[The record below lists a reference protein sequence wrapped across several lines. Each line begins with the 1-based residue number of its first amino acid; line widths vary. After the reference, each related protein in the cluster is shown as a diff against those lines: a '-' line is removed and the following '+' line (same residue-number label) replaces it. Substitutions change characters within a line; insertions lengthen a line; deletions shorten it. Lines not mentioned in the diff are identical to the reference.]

1 MYKEEKRQ
9 YVSKNLLKSIFY
21 LVEVFSDNSAKTLNF
36 CTNTFEILLKKIGE
50 VVQIL
55 KKYLDVFGKICPSF
69 RHNSGFCCF
78 SGFLVTKTGFLIKEK
93 QGTVKKLSLYL
104 CRKLGMKK
112 IMKKR
117 TKGILKIA
125 GISFG
130 SLIVLI
136 LIAIT
141 VAINFVFTPS
151 RLTPVVLKT
160 ANQALNAKLE
170 MKSVELTF
178 FSTFPRFGLKLV
190 DGSLVSKVFSDT
202 AWQKTDSL
210 LSFGKCVVVV
220 NPIDYLINKK
230 ITLNYLGLE
239 DASVYAYKS
248 REGIANWDIVASD
261 TTAVADTAS
270 SGKTDL
276 SGGIDIRRVSLKRA
290 NVIFDDRDTRVYA
303 RLTNAALNLTASLQ
317 KEHSKLAMRFSNDN
331 VLFWQDGQLLVNKVA
346 TDLKTSLDLDR
357 STRTLT
363 LNDANISLNGTTF
376 DVKGTL
382 KRDTVRRALNVD
394 IAYALHAP
402 SLETVFN
409 MIPES
414 VLKRESMEARGS
426 VKMEGDVKGWYGKQ
440 QMPAV
445 TLKVQIDKASAKYD
459 KLPYGID
466 NFTAD
471 FYAFVDLMRKQP
483 SYADLKI
490 FHFQGAHTDIL
501 ADAKIMNLL
510 EDPDI
515 TFNTKSKVDLTA
527 LAQAFPLQEGVTI
540 GGDLE
545 ADLRLKCRLSSIKKQ
560 DLGRIRLGGKLKMT
574 NLQLRDVN
582 KGFEFASD
590 ASLNFIGNDNLAAR
604 AEINKLV
611 LQSKLA
617 NSNVEKLTMS
627 VKSTNPQDTTRI
639 TDVECKFTLNR
650 LKGNMGDSLALFCQ
664 KADAT
669 VRLQPGKKNPSMPQV
684 SLSLSADTMFCRAW
698 KTKMGVDRAGFAV
711 TAEKLHD
718 SLWIPKGII
727 GFRRMRMSTPEFA
740 LPIRMKKTSVTVGN
754 RMITLKNAT
763 CRVGHSDLT
772 ATGAIYDLYG
782 TMKHHRPLRG
792 KLEVSSR
799 NLDCNQL
806 INSLSFPEDT
816 LQAEVD
822 TTASSLELFVIP
834 KSLDFELQTNLKRV
848 KYDKMIFEDVRGAV
862 DIRNQAVHLK
872 GLSMKGMDAQ
882 MNATLVYRAQEKKQ
896 GYAGFDFRLHKINI
910 AKLVEFAPSLDTIVP
925 MLRSFQGVVDFEAAA
940 EAVLD
945 SNLNIKIPS
954 LRSAVH
960 IKGDSLVLMDG
971 ETFAEISKMLMF
983 KNKER
988 NMFDSI
994 SVNMTIKDG
1003 NVTVYPFIVQ
1013 IDRYKAAV
1021 GGTQGLDMNFDYHI
1035 SILKSPLPFKMGV
1048 NITGNLDKMKFKLG
1062 KAKYKDA
1069 VTSVEI
1075 RKVDSTRI
1083 NMGRQIVNDF
1093 RQVMKR
1099 KPE

>member
-1 MYKEEKRQ
+1 
-9 YVSKNLLKSIFY
+9 
-21 LVEVFSDNSAKTLNF
+21 
-36 CTNTFEILLKKIGE
+36 
-50 VVQIL
+50 
-55 KKYLDVFGKICPSF
+55 
-69 RHNSGFCCF
+69 
-78 SGFLVTKTGFLIKEK
+78 
-93 QGTVKKLSLYL
+93 
-104 CRKLGMKK
+104 
-112 IMKKR
+112 MKKR

-136 LIAIT
+136 LVMIT
-141 VAINFVFTPS
+141 IAINFIFTPS
-151 RLTPVVLKT
+151 RLTPVVLKA
-160 ANQALNAKLE
+160 ANQTLNAKLE

-210 LSFGKCVVVV
+210 LAFGKCVVVV
-220 NPIDYLINKK
+220 SPIDYLMDKK

-248 REGIANWDIVASD
+248 KEGIANWDIVTSD
-261 TTAVADTAS
+261 TTVVADTVS

-290 NVIFDDRDTRVYA
+290 NVIFDDRDTRVYT

-331 VLFWQDGQLLVNKVA
+331 VLFWQDGQLLVNKIA
-346 TDLKTSLDLDR
+346 TELKTSLDLDR

-363 LNDANISLNGTTF
+363 LNDANISLNGINF

-382 KRDTVRRALNVD
+382 KRDTVLRALDVD

-414 VLKRESMEARGS
+414 VLKRESMEAKGS
-426 VKMEGDVKGWYGKQ
+426 VKMEGSVKGWYGKQ

-445 TLKVQIDKASAKYD
+445 TLKVQIDNASAKYE

-540 GGDLE
+540 GGNLE
-545 ADLRLKCRLSSIKKQ
+545 ADLRLQCRLSSIKKQ
-560 DLGRIRLGGKLKMT
+560 DLGRIRLGGKLNMM
-574 NLQLRDVN
+574 NLQLRDIN
-582 KGFEFASD
+582 KEFEFTSD
-590 ASLNFIGNDNLAAR
+590 ASLKFIGNDYLAAH

-611 LQSKLA
+611 LRSKLA

-639 TDVECKFTLNR
+639 ADVECEFTLNR

-669 VRLQPGKKNPSMPQV
+669 MRLQPGKNNSSMPQV

-698 KTKMGVDRAGFAV
+698 KTKMGMDRAGFAV
-711 TAEKLHD
+711 TAEKLRD
-718 SLWIPKGII
+718 SLWIPRGII
-727 GFRRMRMSTPEFA
+727 DFNRMSMSTPEFA

-763 CRVGHSDLT
+763 CRIGHSDLT
-772 ATGAIYDLYG
+772 ATGAIYNLYG

-792 KLEVSSR
+792 KLEISSR

-806 INSLSFPEDT
+806 INSLNFPEDT

-822 TTASSLELFVIP
+822 TTSSTLELFVIP
-834 KSLDFELQTNLKRV
+834 KNLDFELQTNLKRV
-848 KYDKMIFEDVRGAV
+848 KYDKMVFEDVRGAV

-910 AKLVEFAPSLDTIVP
+910 AKLVEFVPSLDTVVP

-1069 VTSVEI
+1069 VTPVEI

>member
-1 MYKEEKRQ
+1 M
-9 YVSKNLLKSIFY
+9 
-21 LVEVFSDNSAKTLNF
+21 
-36 CTNTFEILLKKIGE
+36 
-50 VVQIL
+50 
-55 KKYLDVFGKICPSF
+55 GKICPSF
-69 RHNSGFCCF
+69 RHYSGFCCF
-78 SGFLVTKTGFLIKEK
+78 RGFLVTKTGFLIKEK

-104 CRKLGMKK
+104 CRELGMKK

-239 DASVYAYKS
+239 DASVYAYKN

-363 LNDANISLNGTTF
+363 LNDANISLNGITF

-382 KRDTVRRALNVD
+382 NRDTVRRALNVD

-414 VLKRESMEARGS
+414 VLKRESMEAKGS

-445 TLKVQIDKASAKYD
+445 TLKVQIDKASAKYE

-540 GGDLE
+540 GGNLE

-582 KGFEFASD
+582 KGFEFTSD

-650 LKGNMGDSLALFCQ
+650 LKGNVGDSLALFCQ

-669 VRLQPGKKNPSMPQV
+669 VRLQPGKKNSSMPQV

-698 KTKMGVDRAGFAV
+698 KTKMGMDRAGFAV

-792 KLEVSSR
+792 KLEISSR

-806 INSLSFPEDT
+806 INSLNFPEDT

-834 KSLDFELQTNLKRV
+834 KNLDFELQTNLKRV

-1069 VTSVEI
+1069 VTPVEI

>member
-1 MYKEEKRQ
+1 
-9 YVSKNLLKSIFY
+9 
-21 LVEVFSDNSAKTLNF
+21 
-36 CTNTFEILLKKIGE
+36 
-50 VVQIL
+50 
-55 KKYLDVFGKICPSF
+55 
-69 RHNSGFCCF
+69 
-78 SGFLVTKTGFLIKEK
+78 
-93 QGTVKKLSLYL
+93 
-104 CRKLGMKK
+104 
-112 IMKKR
+112 MKKR

-136 LIAIT
+136 LVMIT
-141 VAINFVFTPS
+141 IAINFIFTPS
-151 RLTPVVLKT
+151 RLTPVVLKA
-160 ANQALNAKLE
+160 ANQTLNAKLE

-210 LSFGKCVVVV
+210 LAFGKCVVVV
-220 NPIDYLINKK
+220 SPIDYLMDKK

-248 REGIANWDIVASD
+248 KEGIANWDIVTSD
-261 TTAVADTAS
+261 TTVVADTVS

-331 VLFWQDGQLLVNKVA
+331 VLFWQDGQLLVNKIA
-346 TDLKTSLDLDR
+346 TELKTSLDLDR

-363 LNDANISLNGTTF
+363 LNDANISLNGINF

-382 KRDTVRRALNVD
+382 KRDTVLRALDVD

-414 VLKRESMEARGS
+414 VLKRESMEAKGS
-426 VKMEGDVKGWYGKQ
+426 VKMEGSVKGWYGKQ

-445 TLKVQIDKASAKYD
+445 TLKVQIDNASAKYE

-540 GGDLE
+540 GGNLE
-545 ADLRLKCRLSSIKKQ
+545 ADLRLQCRLSSIKKQ
-560 DLGRIRLGGKLKMT
+560 DLGRIRLGGKLNMM
-574 NLQLRDVN
+574 NLQLRDIN
-582 KGFEFASD
+582 KEFEFTSD
-590 ASLNFIGNDNLAAR
+590 ASLKFIGNDYLAAH

-611 LQSKLA
+611 LRSKLA

-639 TDVECKFTLNR
+639 ADVECEFTLNR

-669 VRLQPGKKNPSMPQV
+669 MRLQPGKNNPSMPQV
-684 SLSLSADTMFCRAW
+684 SFSLSADTMFCRAW
-698 KTKMGVDRAGFAV
+698 KTKMGMDRAGFAV
-711 TAEKLHD
+711 TAEKLRD
-718 SLWIPKGII
+718 SLWIPRGII
-727 GFRRMRMSTPEFA
+727 GFNRMSMSTPEFA

-763 CRVGHSDLT
+763 CRIGHSDLT
-772 ATGAIYDLYG
+772 ATGAIYNLYG

-792 KLEVSSR
+792 KLEISSR

-806 INSLSFPEDT
+806 INSLNFPEDT

-822 TTASSLELFVIP
+822 TTSSTLELFVIP
-834 KSLDFELQTNLKRV
+834 KNLDFELQTNLKRV
-848 KYDKMIFEDVRGAV
+848 KYDKMVFEDVRGAV

-910 AKLVEFAPSLDTIVP
+910 AKLVEFVPSLDTVVP

-1069 VTSVEI
+1069 VTPVEI

>member
-1 MYKEEKRQ
+1 
-9 YVSKNLLKSIFY
+9 
-21 LVEVFSDNSAKTLNF
+21 
-36 CTNTFEILLKKIGE
+36 
-50 VVQIL
+50 
-55 KKYLDVFGKICPSF
+55 
-69 RHNSGFCCF
+69 
-78 SGFLVTKTGFLIKEK
+78 
-93 QGTVKKLSLYL
+93 
-104 CRKLGMKK
+104 
-112 IMKKR
+112 MKKR

-130 SLIVLI
+130 SLIAVVLI
-136 LIAIT
+136 VIVIVT
-141 VAINFVFTPS
+141 NFVFTPA

-160 ANQALNAKLE
+160 ANQALNAKLD

-190 DGSLVSKVFSDT
+190 DGHLVSKVLNDT

-210 LSFGKCVVVV
+210 LSFGKCVVVI
-220 NPIDYLINKK
+220 NPLDYLMERKV
-230 ITLNYLGLE
+230 TLNYLGLE
-239 DASVYAYKS
+239 DASVYAFKNKD
-248 REGIANWDIVASD
+248 GIANWDIVASD

-276 SGGIDIRRVSLKRA
+276 SGGIDIRRVALKRA

-303 RLTNAALNLTASLQ
+303 RLTNASLNLTASLH
-317 KEHSKLAMRFSNDN
+317 KEHSTLGLRFANDN

-346 TDLKTSLDLDR
+346 TELKTSLDLDR
-357 STRTLT
+357 RTRTLT
-363 LNDANISLNGTTF
+363 LKDANISINGITF

-382 KRDTVRRALNVD
+382 KRDTVQRALCID
-394 IAYALHAP
+394 MAYGLHAP
-402 SLETVFN
+402 SLETVLN

-414 VLKRESMEARGS
+414 VLKREEMTAKGS
-426 VKMEGDVKGWYGKQ
+426 VKMEGDVKGWYGKE

-445 TLKVQIDKASAKYD
+445 TLKVKIDKASAKYD

-466 NFTAD
+466 DFTAD
-471 FYAFVDLMRKQP
+471 FHAFVDLMRQQP

-501 ADAKIMNLL
+501 ADAKVTDLL
-510 EDPDI
+510 GDPDI
-515 TFNTKSKVDLTA
+515 TFNTKSKADLTA
-527 LAQAFPLQEGVTI
+527 LAKTFPLQDGVTI
-540 GGDLE
+540 GGNLD
-545 ADLRLKCRLSSIKKQ
+545 ADLHLKCRLSSIKKQ
-560 DLGRIRLGGKLKMT
+560 DLGRIRMAGKLELK
-574 NLQLRDVN
+574 NLSLRDTN
-582 KGFEFASD
+582 RDFEFTSD
-590 ASLNFIGNDNLAAR
+590 ASLKFMGNDNLAAQ

-611 LQSKLA
+611 LRSKLG
-617 NSNVEKLTMS
+617 NSNVEKLTMT

-639 TDVECKFTLNR
+639 ADMECKFLLNR

-684 SLSLSADTMFCRAW
+684 ALSLKADTMFCRAGQ
-698 KTKMGVDRAGFAV
+698 TKMGMDKAGFAV
-711 TAEKLHD
+711 TAEKLRD

-727 GFRRMRMSTPEFA
+727 GFNRMKMSTPEFA

-772 ATGAIYDLYG
+772 ATGVVYDLYG
-782 TMKHHRPLRG
+782 TMKRHRPLRA
-792 KLEVSSR
+792 KLEISSR
-799 NLDCNQL
+799 NLDCNQI
-806 INSLSFPEDT
+806 INSLNFPEDT
-816 LQAEVD
+816 LQAEAD
-822 TTASSLELFVIP
+822 TTSASLELFVIP
-834 KSLDFELQTNLKRV
+834 KNLDFELQTNLKRV
-848 KYDKMIFEDVRGAV
+848 KYDNMVFEDVHGAV

-872 GLSMKGMDAQ
+872 DLSMRGMDAQ
-882 MNATLVYRAQEKKQ
+882 MNATLVYRAREKKS
-896 GYAGFDFRLHKINI
+896 GYAGFDFKLHKINI
-910 AKLVEFAPSLDTIVP
+910 AKLVEFVPSLDTIVP
-925 MLRSFQGVVDFEAAA
+925 MLRSFQGVVDFDAAA

-983 KNKER
+983 KNKKR

-994 SVNMTIKDG
+994 SVNMTVKDG

-1021 GGTQGLDMNFDYHI
+1021 GGTQGLDMNFSYHI

-1069 VTSVEI
+1069 VTPVEI

-1083 NMGRQIVNDF
+1083 NMGQQIVNDF
-1093 RQVMKR
+1093 HRVMSR
-1099 KPE
+1099 KPESE

>member
-1 MYKEEKRQ
+1 MYEEEKRQ
-9 YVSKNLLKSIFY
+9 SVSQNLLKSIFY

-55 KKYLDVFGKICPSF
+55 KKYLDVFGKISPSF
-69 RHNSGFCCF
+69 RHNSSFCCF
-78 SGFLVTKTGFLIKEK
+78 RGFLVTKTGFLIKEK

-363 LNDANISLNGTTF
+363 LNDANISLNGITF

-382 KRDTVRRALNVD
+382 KRDTVRRTLNVD

-582 KGFEFASD
+582 KGFEFTSD

-698 KTKMGVDRAGFAV
+698 KTKMGMDRAGFAV

-792 KLEVSSR
+792 KLEISSR

-806 INSLSFPEDT
+806 INSLNFPEDT

-834 KSLDFELQTNLKRV
+834 KNLDFELQTNLKRV

-1069 VTSVEI
+1069 VTPVEI

>member
-1 MYKEEKRQ
+1 M
-9 YVSKNLLKSIFY
+9 
-21 LVEVFSDNSAKTLNF
+21 
-36 CTNTFEILLKKIGE
+36 
-50 VVQIL
+50 
-55 KKYLDVFGKICPSF
+55 GKICPSF
-69 RHNSGFCCF
+69 RHYSGFCCF
-78 SGFLVTKTGFLIKEK
+78 RGFLVTKTGFLIKEK

-104 CRKLGMKK
+104 CRELGMKK

-239 DASVYAYKS
+239 DASVYAYKN

-363 LNDANISLNGTTF
+363 LNDANISLNGITF

-382 KRDTVRRALNVD
+382 KRDTVRRTLNVD

-582 KGFEFASD
+582 KGFEFTSD

-698 KTKMGVDRAGFAV
+698 KTKMGMDRAGFAV

-792 KLEVSSR
+792 KLEISSR

-806 INSLSFPEDT
+806 INSLNFPEET

-834 KSLDFELQTNLKRV
+834 KNLDFELQTNLKRV

-1069 VTSVEI
+1069 VTPVEI

>member
-1 MYKEEKRQ
+1 
-9 YVSKNLLKSIFY
+9 
-21 LVEVFSDNSAKTLNF
+21 
-36 CTNTFEILLKKIGE
+36 
-50 VVQIL
+50 
-55 KKYLDVFGKICPSF
+55 
-69 RHNSGFCCF
+69 
-78 SGFLVTKTGFLIKEK
+78 
-93 QGTVKKLSLYL
+93 
-104 CRKLGMKK
+104 
-112 IMKKR
+112 MKKR

-130 SLIVLI
+130 SLIAVVLI
-136 LIAIT
+136 VIVIVT
-141 VAINFVFTPS
+141 NFVFTPA

-160 ANQALNAKLE
+160 ANQALNAKLD

-190 DGSLVSKVFSDT
+190 DGHLVSKVLNDT

-210 LSFGKCVVVV
+210 LSFGKCVVVI
-220 NPIDYLINKK
+220 NPLDYLMERKV
-230 ITLNYLGLE
+230 TLNYLGLE
-239 DASVYAYKS
+239 DASVYAFKNKD
-248 REGIANWDIVASD
+248 GIANWDIVASD
-261 TTAVADTAS
+261 TAEVEADTAS
-270 SGKTDL
+270 ADKQML
-276 SGGIDIRRVSLKRA
+276 SGGIDIRRVALKRA

-303 RLTNAALNLTASLQ
+303 RLTNASLNLTASLH
-317 KEHSKLAMRFSNDN
+317 KEHSTLGLRFANDN

-346 TDLKTSLDLDR
+346 TELKTSLDLDR
-357 STRTLT
+357 RTRTLT
-363 LNDANISLNGTTF
+363 LKDANISINGITF

-382 KRDTVRRALNVD
+382 KRDTVQRALCID
-394 IAYALHAP
+394 MAYGLHAP
-402 SLETVFN
+402 SLETVLN

-414 VLKRESMEARGS
+414 VLKREEMTAKGS
-426 VKMEGDVKGWYGKQ
+426 VKMEGDVKGWYGKE

-445 TLKVQIDKASAKYD
+445 TLKVKIDKASAKYD

-466 NFTAD
+466 DFTAD
-471 FYAFVDLMRKQP
+471 FHAFVDLMRQQP

-501 ADAKIMNLL
+501 ADAKVTDLL
-510 EDPDI
+510 GDPDI
-515 TFNTKSKVDLTA
+515 TFNTKSKADLTA
-527 LAQAFPLQEGVTI
+527 LAKTFPLQDGVTI
-540 GGDLE
+540 GGNLD
-545 ADLRLKCRLSSIKKQ
+545 ADLHLKCRLSSIKKQ
-560 DLGRIRLGGKLKMT
+560 DLGRIRMAGKLELK
-574 NLQLRDVN
+574 NLSLRDTN
-582 KGFEFASD
+582 RDFEFTSD
-590 ASLNFIGNDNLAAR
+590 ASLKFMGNDNLAAQ

-611 LQSKLA
+611 LRSKLG
-617 NSNVEKLTMS
+617 NSNVEKLTMT
-627 VKSTNPQDTTRI
+627 VKSTNPQNTTRI
-639 TDVECKFTLNR
+639 ADMECKFLLNR

-684 SLSLSADTMFCRAW
+684 ALSLKADTMFCRAGQ
-698 KTKMGVDRAGFAV
+698 TKMGMDKAGFAV
-711 TAEKLHD
+711 TAEKLRD

-727 GFRRMRMSTPEFA
+727 GFNRMKMSTPEFA

-772 ATGAIYDLYG
+772 ATGVVYDLYG
-782 TMKHHRPLRG
+782 TMKRHRPLRA
-792 KLEVSSR
+792 KLEISSR
-799 NLDCNQL
+799 NLDCNQI
-806 INSLSFPEDT
+806 INSLNFPEDT
-816 LQAEVD
+816 LQAEAD
-822 TTASSLELFVIP
+822 TTSASLELFVIP
-834 KSLDFELQTNLKRV
+834 KNLDFELQTNLKRV
-848 KYDKMIFEDVRGAV
+848 KYDNMVFEDVHGAV

-872 GLSMKGMDAQ
+872 DLSMRGMDAQ
-882 MNATLVYRAQEKKQ
+882 MNATLVYRAREKKS
-896 GYAGFDFRLHKINI
+896 GYAGFDFKLHKINI
-910 AKLVEFAPSLDTIVP
+910 AKLVEFVPSLDTIVP
-925 MLRSFQGVVDFEAAA
+925 MLRSFQGVVDFDAAA

-983 KNKER
+983 KNKKR

-994 SVNMTIKDG
+994 SVNMTVKDG

-1021 GGTQGLDMNFDYHI
+1021 GGTQGLDMNFSYHI

-1069 VTSVEI
+1069 VTPVEI

-1083 NMGRQIVNDF
+1083 NMGQQIVNDF
-1093 RQVMKR
+1093 HRVMSR
-1099 KPE
+1099 KPESE

>member
-1 MYKEEKRQ
+1 M
-9 YVSKNLLKSIFY
+9 
-21 LVEVFSDNSAKTLNF
+21 
-36 CTNTFEILLKKIGE
+36 
-50 VVQIL
+50 
-55 KKYLDVFGKICPSF
+55 GKICPSF
-69 RHNSGFCCF
+69 RHYSCFCCF
-78 SGFLVTKTGFLIKEK
+78 RGFLVTKTGFLIKEK

-104 CRKLGMKK
+104 CRELGMKK

-239 DASVYAYKS
+239 DASVYTYKN

-363 LNDANISLNGTTF
+363 LNDANISLNGITF

-382 KRDTVRRALNVD
+382 KRDTVRRTLNVD

-582 KGFEFASD
+582 KGFEFTSD

-684 SLSLSADTMFCRAW
+684 SLSLNADTMFCRAW
-698 KTKMGVDRAGFAV
+698 KTKMGMDRAGFAV

-792 KLEVSSR
+792 KLEISSR

-806 INSLSFPEDT
+806 INSLNFPEDT

-834 KSLDFELQTNLKRV
+834 KNLDFELQTNLKRV

-1069 VTSVEI
+1069 VTPVEI

>member
-1 MYKEEKRQ
+1 M
-9 YVSKNLLKSIFY
+9 
-21 LVEVFSDNSAKTLNF
+21 
-36 CTNTFEILLKKIGE
+36 
-50 VVQIL
+50 
-55 KKYLDVFGKICPSF
+55 
-69 RHNSGFCCF
+69 
-78 SGFLVTKTGFLIKEK
+78 
-93 QGTVKKLSLYL
+93 
-104 CRKLGMKK
+104 
-112 IMKKR
+112 MKKR

-125 GISFG
+125 GISIG
-130 SLIVLI
+130 SLIAIVLI
-136 LIAIT
+136 VIAI
-141 VAINFVFTPS
+141 VINFVFTPAK
-151 RLTPVVLKT
+151 LTPVVLKT

-190 DGSLVSKVFSDT
+190 DGHLVSKALNNT

-210 LSFGKCVVVV
+210 LSFGKCVVVIS
-220 NPIDYLINKK
+220 PLDYLMKQK

-248 REGIANWDIVASD
+248 REGVANWDIVASD
-261 TTAVADTAS
+261 TTAVETDTAS
-270 SGKTDL
+270 ADKPLL
-276 SGGIDIRRVSLKRA
+276 SGGIDIRRVSMKRT

-303 RLTNAALNLTASLQ
+303 RLTNASLNLTASLH
-317 KEHSKLAMRFSNDN
+317 KEHSTLGLKFANDN
-331 VLFWQDGQLLVNKVA
+331 ILFWQDGQLLVNKVA
-346 TDLKTSLDLDR
+346 TELKTSLDLDR
-357 STRTLT
+357 RTRTLT
-363 LNDANISLNGTTF
+363 LNGANISINGITF

-382 KRDTVRRALNVD
+382 KRDTVQRALDVD
-394 IAYALHAP
+394 VTYALHAP
-402 SLETVFN
+402 SLETVLN
-409 MIPES
+409 MVPES
-414 VLKRESMEARGS
+414 VLKREEMTTKGS

-440 QMPAV
+440 RMPAV
-445 TLKVQIDKASAKYD
+445 TLKVKIDKVSAKYD

-466 NFTAD
+466 DFTAD
-471 FYAFVDLMRKQP
+471 FDAFVDLMREQP
-483 SYADLKI
+483 SYANLKI

-501 ADAKIMNLL
+501 ADAKVTDLL
-510 EDPDI
+510 GDPDI
-515 TFNTKSKVDLTA
+515 TFNTKSKADLTA
-527 LAQAFPLQEGVTI
+527 LAKTFPLQEGVTI
-540 GGDLE
+540 GGSLD
-545 ADLRLKCRLSSIKKQ
+545 ADLHLKCRLSSIKKQ
-560 DLGRIRLGGKLKMT
+560 DLGRIRIGGKLEMKG
-574 NLQLRDVN
+574 LSLRDTN
-582 KGFEFASD
+582 KDFEFTSD
-590 ASLNFIGNDNLAAR
+590 ASLKFIGNDNLAAH

-611 LQSKLA
+611 LRSKLG
-617 NSNVEKLTMS
+617 NSNVEKLTMT

-639 TDVECKFTLNR
+639 ADMECKFSLSR
-650 LKGNMGDSLALFCQ
+650 LKGGMGDSLALFCQ

-684 SLSLSADTMFCRAW
+684 SLSLKADTLFCRAGQ
-698 KTKMGVDRAGFAV
+698 TKMGMDKAGFAV
-711 TAEKLHD
+711 TAEKLRD

-727 GFRRMRMSTPEFA
+727 GFNRMKMLTPEFA

-763 CRVGHSDLT
+763 FRVGHSDLT
-772 ATGAIYDLYG
+772 ATGSIYDLYG
-782 TMKHHRPLRG
+782 TMKRHRPLRA
-792 KLEVSSR
+792 KLEISSR
-799 NLDCNQL
+799 NLDCNQI
-806 INSLSFPEDT
+806 INSLNFPEDT
-816 LQAEVD
+816 LQAEAD
-822 TTASSLELFVIP
+822 TTSSSLALFVVP
-834 KSLDFELQTNLKRV
+834 KNLDFELQTNLKRV
-848 KYDKMIFEDVRGAV
+848 KYDSMVFEDVQGAV

-872 GLSMKGMDAQ
+872 NLSMRGMDAQ
-882 MNATLVYRAQEKKQ
+882 MNATLVYRAREKKS
-896 GYAGFDFRLHKINI
+896 GYAGFDFKLHKINI

-925 MLRSFQGVVDFEAAA
+925 MLRSFQGVVDFDAAA

-983 KNKER
+983 KNKKR

-1021 GGTQGLDMNFDYHI
+1021 GGTQGLDMNFNYHI

-1069 VTSVEI
+1069 VTPVEI

-1083 NMGRQIVNDF
+1083 NMGQQIVNDF
-1093 RQVMKR
+1093 HRIMSR
-1099 KPE
+1099 KPESN

>member
-1 MYKEEKRQ
+1 
-9 YVSKNLLKSIFY
+9 
-21 LVEVFSDNSAKTLNF
+21 
-36 CTNTFEILLKKIGE
+36 
-50 VVQIL
+50 
-55 KKYLDVFGKICPSF
+55 
-69 RHNSGFCCF
+69 
-78 SGFLVTKTGFLIKEK
+78 
-93 QGTVKKLSLYL
+93 
-104 CRKLGMKK
+104 
-112 IMKKR
+112 MKKR

-130 SLIVLI
+130 SLIAVVLI
-136 LIAIT
+136 VIVIVT
-141 VAINFVFTPS
+141 NFVFTPA

-160 ANQALNAKLE
+160 ANQALNAKLD

-190 DGSLVSKVFSDT
+190 DGHLVSKVLNDT

-210 LSFGKCVVVV
+210 LSFGKCVVVI
-220 NPIDYLINKK
+220 NPLDYLMERKV
-230 ITLNYLGLE
+230 TLNYLGLE
-239 DASVYAYKS
+239 DASVYAFKNKD
-248 REGIANWDIVASD
+248 GIANWDIVASD
-261 TTAVADTAS
+261 TAEVEADTAS
-270 SGKTDL
+270 ADKQML
-276 SGGIDIRRVSLKRA
+276 SGGIDIRRVALKRA

-303 RLTNAALNLTASLQ
+303 RLTNASLNLTASLH
-317 KEHSKLAMRFSNDN
+317 KEHSTLGLRFANDN

-346 TDLKTSLDLDR
+346 TELKTSLDLDR
-357 STRTLT
+357 RTRTLT
-363 LNDANISLNGTTF
+363 LKDANISINGITF

-382 KRDTVRRALNVD
+382 KRDTVQRALCID
-394 IAYALHAP
+394 MAYGLHAP
-402 SLETVFN
+402 SLETVLN

-414 VLKRESMEARGS
+414 VLKREEMTAKGS
-426 VKMEGDVKGWYGKQ
+426 VKMEGDVKGWYGKE

-445 TLKVQIDKASAKYD
+445 TLKVKIDKASAKYD

-466 NFTAD
+466 DFTAD
-471 FYAFVDLMRKQP
+471 FHAFVDLMRRQP

-501 ADAKIMNLL
+501 ADAKVTDLL
-510 EDPDI
+510 GDPDI
-515 TFNTKSKVDLTA
+515 TFNTKSKADLTA
-527 LAQAFPLQEGVTI
+527 LAKTFPLQDGVTI
-540 GGDLE
+540 GGNLD
-545 ADLRLKCRLSSIKKQ
+545 ADLHLKCRLSSIKKQ
-560 DLGRIRLGGKLKMT
+560 DLGRIRMAGKLELK
-574 NLQLRDVN
+574 NLSLRDTN
-582 KGFEFASD
+582 RDFEFTSD
-590 ASLNFIGNDNLAAR
+590 ASLKFMGNDNLAAQ

-611 LQSKLA
+611 LRSKLG
-617 NSNVEKLTMS
+617 NSNVEKLTMT

-639 TDVECKFTLNR
+639 ADMECKFLLNR

-684 SLSLSADTMFCRAW
+684 ALSLKADTMFCRAGQ
-698 KTKMGVDRAGFAV
+698 TKMGMDKAGFAV
-711 TAEKLHD
+711 TAEKLRD

-727 GFRRMRMSTPEFA
+727 GFNRMKMSTPEFA

-772 ATGAIYDLYG
+772 ATGVVYDLYG
-782 TMKHHRPLRG
+782 TMKRHRPLRA
-792 KLEVSSR
+792 KLEISSR
-799 NLDCNQL
+799 NLDCNQI
-806 INSLSFPEDT
+806 INSLNFPEDT
-816 LQAEVD
+816 LQAEAD
-822 TTASSLELFVIP
+822 TTSASLELFVIP
-834 KSLDFELQTNLKRV
+834 KNLDFELQTNLKRV
-848 KYDKMIFEDVRGAV
+848 KYDNMVFEDVHGAV

-872 GLSMKGMDAQ
+872 DLSMRGMDAQ
-882 MNATLVYRAQEKKQ
+882 MNATLVYRAREKKS
-896 GYAGFDFRLHKINI
+896 GYAGFDFKLHKINI
-910 AKLVEFAPSLDTIVP
+910 AKLVEFVPSLDTIVP
-925 MLRSFQGVVDFEAAA
+925 MLRSFQGVVDFDAAA

-983 KNKER
+983 KNKKR

-994 SVNMTIKDG
+994 SVNMTVKDG

-1021 GGTQGLDMNFDYHI
+1021 GGTQGLDMNFSYHI

-1069 VTSVEI
+1069 VTPVEI

-1083 NMGRQIVNDF
+1083 NMGQQIVNDF
-1093 RQVMKR
+1093 HRVMSR
-1099 KPE
+1099 KPESE

>member
-1 MYKEEKRQ
+1 
-9 YVSKNLLKSIFY
+9 
-21 LVEVFSDNSAKTLNF
+21 
-36 CTNTFEILLKKIGE
+36 
-50 VVQIL
+50 
-55 KKYLDVFGKICPSF
+55 
-69 RHNSGFCCF
+69 
-78 SGFLVTKTGFLIKEK
+78 
-93 QGTVKKLSLYL
+93 
-104 CRKLGMKK
+104 
-112 IMKKR
+112 MKKR

-130 SLIVLI
+130 SLIAVVLI
-136 LIAIT
+136 VIVIVT
-141 VAINFVFTPS
+141 NFVFTPA

-160 ANQALNAKLE
+160 ANQALNAKLD

-190 DGSLVSKVFSDT
+190 DGHLVSKVLNDT

-210 LSFGKCVVVV
+210 LSFGKCVVVI
-220 NPIDYLINKK
+220 NPLDYLMERKV
-230 ITLNYLGLE
+230 TLNYLGLE
-239 DASVYAYKS
+239 DASVYAFKNKD
-248 REGIANWDIVASD
+248 GIANWDIVASD
-261 TTAVADTAS
+261 TAEVEADTAS
-270 SGKTDL
+270 ADKQML
-276 SGGIDIRRVSLKRA
+276 SGGIDIRRVALKRA

-303 RLTNAALNLTASLQ
+303 RLTNASLNLTASLH
-317 KEHSKLAMRFSNDN
+317 KEHSTLGLRFANDN

-346 TDLKTSLDLDR
+346 TELRTSLDLDR
-357 STRTLT
+357 RTRTLT
-363 LNDANISLNGTTF
+363 LKDANISINGITF

-382 KRDTVRRALNVD
+382 KRDTVQRALCID
-394 IAYALHAP
+394 MAYGLHAP
-402 SLETVFN
+402 SLETVLN

-414 VLKRESMEARGS
+414 VLKREEMTAKGS
-426 VKMEGDVKGWYGKQ
+426 VKMEGDVKGWYGKE

-445 TLKVQIDKASAKYD
+445 TLKVKIDKASAKYD

-466 NFTAD
+466 DFTAD
-471 FYAFVDLMRKQP
+471 FHAFVDLMRQQP

-501 ADAKIMNLL
+501 ADAKVTDLL
-510 EDPDI
+510 GDPDI
-515 TFNTKSKVDLTA
+515 TFNTKSKADLTA
-527 LAQAFPLQEGVTI
+527 LAKTFPLQDGVTI
-540 GGDLE
+540 GGNLD
-545 ADLRLKCRLSSIKKQ
+545 ADLHLKCRLSSIKKQ
-560 DLGRIRLGGKLKMT
+560 DLGRIRMAGKLELK
-574 NLQLRDVN
+574 NLSLRDTN
-582 KGFEFASD
+582 RDFEFTSD
-590 ASLNFIGNDNLAAR
+590 ASLKFMGNDNLVAQ

-611 LQSKLA
+611 LRSKLG
-617 NSNVEKLTMS
+617 NSNVEKLTMT

-639 TDVECKFTLNR
+639 ADMECKFLLNR

-684 SLSLSADTMFCRAW
+684 ALSLKADTMFCRAGQ
-698 KTKMGVDRAGFAV
+698 TKMGMDKAGFAV
-711 TAEKLHD
+711 TAEKLRD

-727 GFRRMRMSTPEFA
+727 GFNRMKMSTPEFA

-772 ATGAIYDLYG
+772 ATGVVYDLYG
-782 TMKHHRPLRG
+782 TMKRHRPLRA
-792 KLEVSSR
+792 KLEISSR
-799 NLDCNQL
+799 NLDCNQI
-806 INSLSFPEDT
+806 INSLNFPEDT
-816 LQAEVD
+816 LQAEAD
-822 TTASSLELFVIP
+822 TTSASLELFVIP
-834 KSLDFELQTNLKRV
+834 KNLDFELQTNLKRV
-848 KYDKMIFEDVRGAV
+848 KYDNMVFEDVHGAV
-862 DIRNQAVHLK
+862 DIWNQAVHLK
-872 GLSMKGMDAQ
+872 DLSMRGMDAQ
-882 MNATLVYRAQEKKQ
+882 MNATLVYRAREKKS
-896 GYAGFDFRLHKINI
+896 GYAGFDFKLHKINI
-910 AKLVEFAPSLDTIVP
+910 AKLVEFVPSLDTIVP
-925 MLRSFQGVVDFEAAA
+925 MLRSFQGVVDFDAAA

-983 KNKER
+983 KNKKR

-994 SVNMTIKDG
+994 SVNMTVKDG

-1021 GGTQGLDMNFDYHI
+1021 GGTQGLDMNFSYHI

-1069 VTSVEI
+1069 VTPVEI

-1083 NMGRQIVNDF
+1083 NMGQQIVNDF
-1093 RQVMKR
+1093 HRVMSR
-1099 KPE
+1099 KPESE

>member
-1 MYKEEKRQ
+1 
-9 YVSKNLLKSIFY
+9 
-21 LVEVFSDNSAKTLNF
+21 
-36 CTNTFEILLKKIGE
+36 
-50 VVQIL
+50 
-55 KKYLDVFGKICPSF
+55 
-69 RHNSGFCCF
+69 
-78 SGFLVTKTGFLIKEK
+78 
-93 QGTVKKLSLYL
+93 
-104 CRKLGMKK
+104 
-112 IMKKR
+112 MKKR

-136 LIAIT
+136 LVMIT
-141 VAINFVFTPS
+141 IAINFIFTPS
-151 RLTPVVLKT
+151 RLTPVVLKA
-160 ANQALNAKLE
+160 ANQTLNAKLE

-190 DGSLVSKVFSDT
+190 DGSLVSKVFGDT

-210 LSFGKCVVVV
+210 LAFGKCVVVV
-220 NPIDYLINKK
+220 SPIDYLMDKK

-248 REGIANWDIVASD
+248 KEGIANWDIVTSD
-261 TTAVADTAS
+261 TTVVADTVS

-290 NVIFDDRDTRVYA
+290 NVIFDDRDTRVYT

-331 VLFWQDGQLLVNKVA
+331 VLFWQDGQLLVNKIA
-346 TDLKTSLDLDR
+346 TELKTSLDLDR

-363 LNDANISLNGTTF
+363 LNDANISLNGINF

-382 KRDTVRRALNVD
+382 KRDTVLRALDVD

-414 VLKRESMEARGS
+414 VLKRESMEAKGS
-426 VKMEGDVKGWYGKQ
+426 VKMEGSVKGWYGKQ

-445 TLKVQIDKASAKYD
+445 TLKVQIDNASAKYE

-540 GGDLE
+540 GGNLE
-545 ADLRLKCRLSSIKKQ
+545 ADLRLQCRLSSIKKQ
-560 DLGRIRLGGKLKMT
+560 DLGRIRLGGKLNMT
-574 NLQLRDVN
+574 NLQLRDIN
-582 KGFEFASD
+582 KEFEFTSD
-590 ASLNFIGNDNLAAR
+590 ASLKFIGNDYLAAH

-611 LQSKLA
+611 LRSKLA

-639 TDVECKFTLNR
+639 ADVECEFTLNR

-669 VRLQPGKKNPSMPQV
+669 MRLQPGKNNPSMPQV

-698 KTKMGVDRAGFAV
+698 KTKMGMDRAGFAV
-711 TAEKLHD
+711 TAEKLRD
-718 SLWIPKGII
+718 SLWIPRGII
-727 GFRRMRMSTPEFA
+727 GFNRMSMSTPEFA

-763 CRVGHSDLT
+763 CRIGHSDLT
-772 ATGAIYDLYG
+772 ATGAIYNLYG

-792 KLEVSSR
+792 KLEISSR

-806 INSLSFPEDT
+806 INSLNFPEDT

-822 TTASSLELFVIP
+822 TTSSTLELFVIP
-834 KSLDFELQTNLKRV
+834 KNLDFELQTNLKRV
-848 KYDKMIFEDVRGAV
+848 KYDKMVFEDVRGAV

-910 AKLVEFAPSLDTIVP
+910 AKLVEFVPSLDTVVP

-1069 VTSVEI
+1069 VTPVEI

>member
-1 MYKEEKRQ
+1 
-9 YVSKNLLKSIFY
+9 
-21 LVEVFSDNSAKTLNF
+21 
-36 CTNTFEILLKKIGE
+36 
-50 VVQIL
+50 
-55 KKYLDVFGKICPSF
+55 
-69 RHNSGFCCF
+69 
-78 SGFLVTKTGFLIKEK
+78 
-93 QGTVKKLSLYL
+93 
-104 CRKLGMKK
+104 
-112 IMKKR
+112 MKKR

-130 SLIVLI
+130 SLIAVVLI
-136 LIAIT
+136 VIVIVT
-141 VAINFVFTPS
+141 NFVFTPA

-160 ANQALNAKLE
+160 ANQALNAKLD

-190 DGSLVSKVFSDT
+190 DGHLVSKVLNDT

-210 LSFGKCVVVV
+210 LSFGKCVVVI
-220 NPIDYLINKK
+220 NPLDYLMERKV
-230 ITLNYLGLE
+230 TLNYLGLE
-239 DASVYAYKS
+239 DASVYAFKNKD
-248 REGIANWDIVASD
+248 GIANWDIVASD
-261 TTAVADTAS
+261 TAEVEADTAS
-270 SGKTDL
+270 ADKQML
-276 SGGIDIRRVSLKRA
+276 SGGIDIRRVALKRA

-303 RLTNAALNLTASLQ
+303 RLTNASLNLTASLH
-317 KEHSKLAMRFSNDN
+317 KEHSTLGLRFANDN

-346 TDLKTSLDLDR
+346 TELKTSLDLDR
-357 STRTLT
+357 RTRTLT
-363 LNDANISLNGTTF
+363 LKDANISINGITF

-382 KRDTVRRALNVD
+382 KRDTVQRALCID
-394 IAYALHAP
+394 MAYGLHAP
-402 SLETVFN
+402 SLETVLN

-414 VLKRESMEARGS
+414 VLKREEMTAKGS
-426 VKMEGDVKGWYGKQ
+426 VKMEGDVKGWYGKE

-445 TLKVQIDKASAKYD
+445 TLKVKIDKASAKYD

-466 NFTAD
+466 DFTAD
-471 FYAFVDLMRKQP
+471 FHAFVDLMRRQP

-501 ADAKIMNLL
+501 ADAKVTDLL
-510 EDPDI
+510 GDPDI
-515 TFNTKSKVDLTA
+515 TFNTKSKADLTA
-527 LAQAFPLQEGVTI
+527 LAKTFPLQDGVTI
-540 GGDLE
+540 GGNLD
-545 ADLRLKCRLSSIKKQ
+545 ADLHLKCRLSSIKKQ
-560 DLGRIRLGGKLKMT
+560 DLGRIRMAGKLELK
-574 NLQLRDVN
+574 NLSLRDTN
-582 KGFEFASD
+582 RNFEFTSD
-590 ASLNFIGNDNLAAR
+590 ASLKFMGNDNLAAQ

-611 LQSKLA
+611 LRSKLG
-617 NSNVEKLTMS
+617 NSNVEKLTMT

-639 TDVECKFTLNR
+639 ADMECKFLLNR

-684 SLSLSADTMFCRAW
+684 ALSLKADTMFCRAGQ
-698 KTKMGVDRAGFAV
+698 TKMGMDKAGFAV
-711 TAEKLHD
+711 TAEKLRD

-727 GFRRMRMSTPEFA
+727 GFNRMKMSTPEFA

-754 RMITLKNAT
+754 RMLTLKNAT

-772 ATGAIYDLYG
+772 ATGVVYDLYG
-782 TMKHHRPLRG
+782 TMKRHRPLRA
-792 KLEVSSR
+792 KLEISSR
-799 NLDCNQL
+799 NLDCNQI
-806 INSLSFPEDT
+806 INSLNFPEDT
-816 LQAEVD
+816 LQAEAD
-822 TTASSLELFVIP
+822 TTSASLELFVIP
-834 KSLDFELQTNLKRV
+834 KNLDFELQTNLKRV
-848 KYDKMIFEDVRGAV
+848 KYDNMVFEDVHGAV

-872 GLSMKGMDAQ
+872 DLSMRGMDAQ
-882 MNATLVYRAQEKKQ
+882 MNATLVYRAREKKS
-896 GYAGFDFRLHKINI
+896 GYAGFDFKLHKINI
-910 AKLVEFAPSLDTIVP
+910 AKLVEFVPSLDTIVP
-925 MLRSFQGVVDFEAAA
+925 MLRSFQGVVDFDAAA

-983 KNKER
+983 KNKKR

-994 SVNMTIKDG
+994 SVNMTVKDG

-1021 GGTQGLDMNFDYHI
+1021 GGTQGLDMNFSYHI

-1069 VTSVEI
+1069 VTPVEI

-1083 NMGRQIVNDF
+1083 NMGQQIVNDF
-1093 RQVMKR
+1093 HRVMSR
-1099 KPE
+1099 KPESE

>member
-55 KKYLDVFGKICPSF
+55 KKYLDVFGKISPSF

-190 DGSLVSKVFSDT
+190 DGSLVSKVFCDT

-363 LNDANISLNGTTF
+363 LNDANISLIGITF
-376 DVKGTL
+376 AVKGTL

-501 ADAKIMNLL
+501 ADAKIVNLL

-545 ADLRLKCRLSSIKKQ
+545 ADLRLKCRLFSIKKQ

-1048 NITGNLDKMKFKLG
+1048 NITGNLDKMKFKLS

>member
-1 MYKEEKRQ
+1 
-9 YVSKNLLKSIFY
+9 
-21 LVEVFSDNSAKTLNF
+21 
-36 CTNTFEILLKKIGE
+36 
-50 VVQIL
+50 
-55 KKYLDVFGKICPSF
+55 
-69 RHNSGFCCF
+69 
-78 SGFLVTKTGFLIKEK
+78 
-93 QGTVKKLSLYL
+93 
-104 CRKLGMKK
+104 
-112 IMKKR
+112 MKKR

-130 SLIVLI
+130 SLIAVVLI
-136 LIAIT
+136 VIVIVT
-141 VAINFVFTPS
+141 NFVFTPA

-160 ANQALNAKLE
+160 ANQALNAKLD

-190 DGSLVSKVFSDT
+190 DGHLVSKVLNDT

-210 LSFGKCVVVV
+210 LSFGKCVVVI
-220 NPIDYLINKK
+220 NPLDYLMERKV
-230 ITLNYLGLE
+230 TLNYLGLE
-239 DASVYAYKS
+239 DASVYAFKNKD
-248 REGIANWDIVASD
+248 GIANWDIMASD
-261 TTAVADTAS
+261 TAEVEADTAS
-270 SGKTDL
+270 ADKQML
-276 SGGIDIRRVSLKRA
+276 SGGIDIRRVALKRA

-303 RLTNAALNLTASLQ
+303 RLTNASLNLTASLH
-317 KEHSKLAMRFSNDN
+317 KEHSTLGLRFANDN

-346 TDLKTSLDLDR
+346 TELKTSLDLDR
-357 STRTLT
+357 RTRTLT
-363 LNDANISLNGTTF
+363 LKDANISINGITF

-382 KRDTVRRALNVD
+382 KRDTVQRALCID
-394 IAYALHAP
+394 MAYGLHAP
-402 SLETVFN
+402 SLETVLN

-414 VLKRESMEARGS
+414 VLKREEMTAKGS
-426 VKMEGDVKGWYGKQ
+426 VKMEGDVKGWYGKE

-445 TLKVQIDKASAKYD
+445 TLKVKIDKASAKYD

-466 NFTAD
+466 DFTAD
-471 FYAFVDLMRKQP
+471 FHAFVDLMRQQP

-501 ADAKIMNLL
+501 ADAKVTDLL
-510 EDPDI
+510 GDPDI
-515 TFNTKSKVDLTA
+515 TFNTKSKADLTA
-527 LAQAFPLQEGVTI
+527 LAKTFPLQDGVTI
-540 GGDLE
+540 GGNLD
-545 ADLRLKCRLSSIKKQ
+545 ADLHLKCRLSSIKKQ
-560 DLGRIRLGGKLKMT
+560 DLGRIRMAGKLELK
-574 NLQLRDVN
+574 NLSLRDTN
-582 KGFEFASD
+582 RDFEFTSD
-590 ASLNFIGNDNLAAR
+590 ASLKFMGNDNLAAQ

-611 LQSKLA
+611 LRSKLG
-617 NSNVEKLTMS
+617 NSNVEKLTMT

-639 TDVECKFTLNR
+639 ADMECKFLLNR

-684 SLSLSADTMFCRAW
+684 ALSLKADTMFCRAGQ
-698 KTKMGVDRAGFAV
+698 TKMGMDKAGFAV
-711 TAEKLHD
+711 TAEKLRD

-727 GFRRMRMSTPEFA
+727 GFNRMKMSTPEFA

-772 ATGAIYDLYG
+772 ATGVVYDLYG
-782 TMKHHRPLRG
+782 TMKRHRPLRA
-792 KLEVSSR
+792 KLEISSR
-799 NLDCNQL
+799 NLDCNQI
-806 INSLSFPEDT
+806 INSLNFPEDT
-816 LQAEVD
+816 LQAEAD
-822 TTASSLELFVIP
+822 TTSASLELFVIP
-834 KSLDFELQTNLKRV
+834 KNLDFELQTNLKRV
-848 KYDKMIFEDVRGAV
+848 KYDNMVFEDVHGAV
-862 DIRNQAVHLK
+862 DIWNQAVHLK
-872 GLSMKGMDAQ
+872 DLSMRGMDAQ
-882 MNATLVYRAQEKKQ
+882 MNATLVYRAREKKS
-896 GYAGFDFRLHKINI
+896 GYAGFDFKLHKINI
-910 AKLVEFAPSLDTIVP
+910 AKLVEFVPSLDTIVP
-925 MLRSFQGVVDFEAAA
+925 MLRSFQGVVDFDAAA

-983 KNKER
+983 KNKKR

-994 SVNMTIKDG
+994 SVNMTVKDG

-1021 GGTQGLDMNFDYHI
+1021 GGTQGLDMNFSYHI

-1069 VTSVEI
+1069 VTPVEI

-1083 NMGRQIVNDF
+1083 NMGQQIVNDF
-1093 RQVMKR
+1093 HRVMSR
-1099 KPE
+1099 KPESE

>member
-1 MYKEEKRQ
+1 M
-9 YVSKNLLKSIFY
+9 
-21 LVEVFSDNSAKTLNF
+21 
-36 CTNTFEILLKKIGE
+36 
-50 VVQIL
+50 
-55 KKYLDVFGKICPSF
+55 GKICPSF
-69 RHNSGFCCF
+69 RHYSGFCCF
-78 SGFLVTKTGFLIKEK
+78 RGFLVTKTGFLIKEK

-104 CRKLGMKK
+104 CRELGMKK

-239 DASVYAYKS
+239 DASVYAYKN

-261 TTAVADTAS
+261 ATAVADTAS

-363 LNDANISLNGTTF
+363 LNDANISLNGITF

-382 KRDTVRRALNVD
+382 KRDTVRRTLNVD

-582 KGFEFASD
+582 KGFEFTSD

-698 KTKMGVDRAGFAV
+698 KTKMGMDRAGFAV

-792 KLEVSSR
+792 KLEISSR

-806 INSLSFPEDT
+806 INSLNFPEET

-834 KSLDFELQTNLKRV
+834 KNLDFELHTNLKRV

-1069 VTSVEI
+1069 VTPVEI

>member
-1 MYKEEKRQ
+1 
-9 YVSKNLLKSIFY
+9 
-21 LVEVFSDNSAKTLNF
+21 
-36 CTNTFEILLKKIGE
+36 
-50 VVQIL
+50 
-55 KKYLDVFGKICPSF
+55 
-69 RHNSGFCCF
+69 
-78 SGFLVTKTGFLIKEK
+78 
-93 QGTVKKLSLYL
+93 
-104 CRKLGMKK
+104 
-112 IMKKR
+112 MKKR

-130 SLIVLI
+130 SLIAVVLI
-136 LIAIT
+136 VIVIVT
-141 VAINFVFTPS
+141 NFVFTPA

-160 ANQALNAKLE
+160 ANQALNAKLD

-190 DGSLVSKVFSDT
+190 DGHLVSKVLNDT

-210 LSFGKCVVVV
+210 LSFGKCVVVI
-220 NPIDYLINKK
+220 NPLDYLMERKV
-230 ITLNYLGLE
+230 TLNYLGLE
-239 DASVYAYKS
+239 DASVYAFKNKD
-248 REGIANWDIVASD
+248 GIANWDIMASD
-261 TTAVADTAS
+261 TAEVEADTAS
-270 SGKTDL
+270 ADKQML
-276 SGGIDIRRVSLKRA
+276 SGGIDIRRVALKRA

-303 RLTNAALNLTASLQ
+303 RLTNASLNLTASLH
-317 KEHSKLAMRFSNDN
+317 KEYSTLGLRFANDN

-346 TDLKTSLDLDR
+346 TELKTSLDLDR
-357 STRTLT
+357 RTRTLT
-363 LNDANISLNGTTF
+363 LKDANISINGITF

-382 KRDTVRRALNVD
+382 KRDTVQRALCID
-394 IAYALHAP
+394 MAYGLHAP
-402 SLETVFN
+402 SLETVLN

-414 VLKRESMEARGS
+414 VLKREEMTAKGS
-426 VKMEGDVKGWYGKQ
+426 VKMEGDVKGWYGKE

-445 TLKVQIDKASAKYD
+445 TLKVKIDKASAKYD

-466 NFTAD
+466 DFTAD
-471 FYAFVDLMRKQP
+471 FHAFVDLMRQQP

-501 ADAKIMNLL
+501 ADAKVTDLL
-510 EDPDI
+510 GDPDI
-515 TFNTKSKVDLTA
+515 TFNTKSKADLTA
-527 LAQAFPLQEGVTI
+527 LAKTFPLQDGVTI
-540 GGDLE
+540 GGNLD
-545 ADLRLKCRLSSIKKQ
+545 ADLHLKCRLSSIKKQ
-560 DLGRIRLGGKLKMT
+560 DLGRIRMAGKLELK
-574 NLQLRDVN
+574 NLSLRDTN
-582 KGFEFASD
+582 RDFEFTSD
-590 ASLNFIGNDNLAAR
+590 ASLKFMGNDNLAAQ

-611 LQSKLA
+611 LRSKLG
-617 NSNVEKLTMS
+617 NSNVEKLTMT

-639 TDVECKFTLNR
+639 ADMECKFLLNR

-684 SLSLSADTMFCRAW
+684 ALSLKADTMFCRAGQ
-698 KTKMGVDRAGFAV
+698 TKMGMDKAGFAV
-711 TAEKLHD
+711 TAEKLRD

-727 GFRRMRMSTPEFA
+727 GFNRMKMSTPEFA

-772 ATGAIYDLYG
+772 ATGVVYDLYG
-782 TMKHHRPLRG
+782 TMKRHRPLRA
-792 KLEVSSR
+792 KLEISSR
-799 NLDCNQL
+799 NLDCNQI
-806 INSLSFPEDT
+806 INSLNFPEDT
-816 LQAEVD
+816 LQAEAD
-822 TTASSLELFVIP
+822 TTSASLELFVIP
-834 KSLDFELQTNLKRV
+834 KNLDFELQTNLKRV
-848 KYDKMIFEDVRGAV
+848 KYDNMVFEDVHGAV

-872 GLSMKGMDAQ
+872 DLSMRGMDAQ
-882 MNATLVYRAQEKKQ
+882 MNATLVYRAREKKS
-896 GYAGFDFRLHKINI
+896 GYAGFDFKLHKINI
-910 AKLVEFAPSLDTIVP
+910 AKLVEFVPSLDTIVP
-925 MLRSFQGVVDFEAAA
+925 MLRSFQGVVDFDAAA

-983 KNKER
+983 KNKKR

-994 SVNMTIKDG
+994 SVNMTVKDG

-1021 GGTQGLDMNFDYHI
+1021 GGTQGLDMNFSYHI

-1069 VTSVEI
+1069 VTPVEI

-1083 NMGRQIVNDF
+1083 NMGQQIVNDF
-1093 RQVMKR
+1093 HRVMSR
-1099 KPE
+1099 KPESE

>member
-1 MYKEEKRQ
+1 
-9 YVSKNLLKSIFY
+9 
-21 LVEVFSDNSAKTLNF
+21 
-36 CTNTFEILLKKIGE
+36 
-50 VVQIL
+50 
-55 KKYLDVFGKICPSF
+55 
-69 RHNSGFCCF
+69 
-78 SGFLVTKTGFLIKEK
+78 
-93 QGTVKKLSLYL
+93 
-104 CRKLGMKK
+104 
-112 IMKKR
+112 MKKR

-130 SLIVLI
+130 SLIAVVLI
-136 LIAIT
+136 VIVIVT
-141 VAINFVFTPS
+141 NFVFTPA

-160 ANQALNAKLE
+160 ANQALNAKLD

-190 DGSLVSKVFSDT
+190 DGHLVSKVLNDT

-210 LSFGKCVVVV
+210 LSFGKCVVVI
-220 NPIDYLINKK
+220 NPLDYLMERKV
-230 ITLNYLGLE
+230 TLNYLGLE
-239 DASVYAYKS
+239 DASVYAFKNKD
-248 REGIANWDIVASD
+248 GIANWDIVASD
-261 TTAVADTAS
+261 TAEVEADTAS
-270 SGKTDL
+270 ADKQML
-276 SGGIDIRRVSLKRA
+276 SGGIDIRRVALKRA

-303 RLTNAALNLTASLQ
+303 RLTNASLNLTASLH
-317 KEHSKLAMRFSNDN
+317 KEHSTLGLRFANDN

-346 TDLKTSLDLDR
+346 TELKTSLDLDR
-357 STRTLT
+357 RTRSLT
-363 LNDANISLNGTTF
+363 LKDANISINGITF

-382 KRDTVRRALNVD
+382 KRDTVQRALCID
-394 IAYALHAP
+394 MAYGLHAP
-402 SLETVFN
+402 SLETVLN

-414 VLKRESMEARGS
+414 VLKREEMTAKGS
-426 VKMEGDVKGWYGKQ
+426 VKMEGDVKGWYGKE

-445 TLKVQIDKASAKYD
+445 TLKVKIDKASAKYD

-466 NFTAD
+466 DFTAD
-471 FYAFVDLMRKQP
+471 FHAFVDLMRRQP

-501 ADAKIMNLL
+501 ADAKVTDLL
-510 EDPDI
+510 GDPDI
-515 TFNTKSKVDLTA
+515 TFNTKSKADLTA
-527 LAQAFPLQEGVTI
+527 LAKTFPLQDGVTI
-540 GGDLE
+540 GGNLD
-545 ADLRLKCRLSSIKKQ
+545 ADLHLKCRLSSIKKQ
-560 DLGRIRLGGKLKMT
+560 DLGRIRMAGKLELK
-574 NLQLRDVN
+574 NLSLRDTN
-582 KGFEFASD
+582 RDFEFTSD
-590 ASLNFIGNDNLAAR
+590 ASLKFMGNDNLAAQ

-611 LQSKLA
+611 LRSKLG
-617 NSNVEKLTMS
+617 NSNVEKLTMT

-639 TDVECKFTLNR
+639 ADMECKFLLNR

-684 SLSLSADTMFCRAW
+684 ALSLKADTMFCRAGQ
-698 KTKMGVDRAGFAV
+698 TKMGMDKAGFAV
-711 TAEKLHD
+711 TAEKLRD

-727 GFRRMRMSTPEFA
+727 GFNRMKMSTPEFA

-772 ATGAIYDLYG
+772 ATGVVYDLYG
-782 TMKHHRPLRG
+782 TMKRHRPLRA
-792 KLEVSSR
+792 KLEISSR
-799 NLDCNQL
+799 NLDCNQI
-806 INSLSFPEDT
+806 INSLNFPEDT
-816 LQAEVD
+816 LQAEAD
-822 TTASSLELFVIP
+822 TTSASLELFVIP
-834 KSLDFELQTNLKRV
+834 KNLDFELQTNLKRV
-848 KYDKMIFEDVRGAV
+848 KYDNMVFEDVHGAV

-872 GLSMKGMDAQ
+872 DLSMRGMDAQ
-882 MNATLVYRAQEKKQ
+882 MNATLVYRAREKKS
-896 GYAGFDFRLHKINI
+896 GYAGFDFKLHKINI
-910 AKLVEFAPSLDTIVP
+910 AKLVEFVPSLDTIVP
-925 MLRSFQGVVDFEAAA
+925 MLRSFQGVVDFDAAA

-983 KNKER
+983 KNKKR

-994 SVNMTIKDG
+994 SVNMTVKDG

-1021 GGTQGLDMNFDYHI
+1021 GGTQGLDMNFSYHI

-1069 VTSVEI
+1069 VTPVEI

-1083 NMGRQIVNDF
+1083 NMGQQIVNDF
-1093 RQVMKR
+1093 HRVMSR
-1099 KPE
+1099 KPESE

>member
-1 MYKEEKRQ
+1 M
-9 YVSKNLLKSIFY
+9 
-21 LVEVFSDNSAKTLNF
+21 
-36 CTNTFEILLKKIGE
+36 
-50 VVQIL
+50 
-55 KKYLDVFGKICPSF
+55 
-69 RHNSGFCCF
+69 
-78 SGFLVTKTGFLIKEK
+78 
-93 QGTVKKLSLYL
+93 KKLSLYL
-104 CRKLGMKK
+104 CRELGMKK

-239 DASVYAYKS
+239 DASVYAYKN

-363 LNDANISLNGTTF
+363 LNDANISLNGITF

-382 KRDTVRRALNVD
+382 NRDTVRRALNVD

-414 VLKRESMEARGS
+414 VLKRESMEAKGS

-445 TLKVQIDKASAKYD
+445 TLKVQIDKASAKYE

-540 GGDLE
+540 GGNLE

-582 KGFEFASD
+582 KGFEFTSD

-604 AEINKLV
+604 AEIHKLV

-698 KTKMGVDRAGFAV
+698 KTKMGMDRAGFAV

-792 KLEVSSR
+792 KLEISSR

-806 INSLSFPEDT
+806 INSLNFPEDT

-834 KSLDFELQTNLKRV
+834 KNLDFELQTNLKRV

-1069 VTSVEI
+1069 VTPVEI

>member
-1 MYKEEKRQ
+1 
-9 YVSKNLLKSIFY
+9 
-21 LVEVFSDNSAKTLNF
+21 
-36 CTNTFEILLKKIGE
+36 
-50 VVQIL
+50 
-55 KKYLDVFGKICPSF
+55 
-69 RHNSGFCCF
+69 
-78 SGFLVTKTGFLIKEK
+78 
-93 QGTVKKLSLYL
+93 
-104 CRKLGMKK
+104 
-112 IMKKR
+112 MKKR

-210 LSFGKCVVVV
+210 LAFGKCVVVV

-230 ITLNYLGLE
+230 ITLNYLGME

-261 TTAVADTAS
+261 TTAVADTVS

-363 LNDANISLNGTTF
+363 LNDANISLNGITF

-382 KRDTVRRALNVD
+382 NRDTVRRALNVD

-414 VLKRESMEARGS
+414 VLKRESMEAKGS

-445 TLKVQIDKASAKYD
+445 TLKVQIDKASAKYE

-582 KGFEFASD
+582 KGFEFTSD

-669 VRLQPGKKNPSMPQV
+669 VRLQPGKKNPSMPQI

-698 KTKMGVDRAGFAV
+698 KTKMGMDRAGFAV

-782 TMKHHRPLRG
+782 TIKHHRPLRG
-792 KLEVSSR
+792 KLEISSR

-806 INSLSFPEDT
+806 INSLNFPEDT

-834 KSLDFELQTNLKRV
+834 KNLDFELQTNLKRV

-1021 GGTQGLDMNFDYHI
+1021 GGTQGLDLNFDYHI

-1069 VTSVEI
+1069 VTPVEI

>member
-1 MYKEEKRQ
+1 
-9 YVSKNLLKSIFY
+9 
-21 LVEVFSDNSAKTLNF
+21 
-36 CTNTFEILLKKIGE
+36 
-50 VVQIL
+50 
-55 KKYLDVFGKICPSF
+55 
-69 RHNSGFCCF
+69 
-78 SGFLVTKTGFLIKEK
+78 
-93 QGTVKKLSLYL
+93 
-104 CRKLGMKK
+104 
-112 IMKKR
+112 MKKR

-130 SLIVLI
+130 SLIAVVLI
-136 LIAIT
+136 VIVIVT
-141 VAINFVFTPS
+141 NFVFTPA

-160 ANQALNAKLE
+160 ANQALNAKLD

-190 DGSLVSKVFSDT
+190 DGHLVSKVLNDT

-210 LSFGKCVVVV
+210 LSFGKCVVVI
-220 NPIDYLINKK
+220 NPLDYLMERKV
-230 ITLNYLGLE
+230 TLNYLGLE
-239 DASVYAYKS
+239 DASVYAFKNKD
-248 REGIANWDIVASD
+248 GIANWDIVASD
-261 TTAVADTAS
+261 TAAVEADTAS
-270 SGKTDL
+270 ADKQML
-276 SGGIDIRRVSLKRA
+276 SGGIDIRRVALKRA

-303 RLTNAALNLTASLQ
+303 RLTNASLNLTASLH
-317 KEHSKLAMRFSNDN
+317 KEHSTLGLRFANDN

-346 TDLKTSLDLDR
+346 TELKTSLDLDR
-357 STRTLT
+357 RTRTLT
-363 LNDANISLNGTTF
+363 LKDANISINGITF

-382 KRDTVRRALNVD
+382 KRDTVQRALCID
-394 IAYALHAP
+394 MAYGLHAP
-402 SLETVFN
+402 SLETVLN

-414 VLKRESMEARGS
+414 VLKREEMTAKGS
-426 VKMEGDVKGWYGKQ
+426 VKMEGDVKGWYGKE

-445 TLKVQIDKASAKYD
+445 TLKVKIDKASAKYD

-466 NFTAD
+466 DFTAD
-471 FYAFVDLMRKQP
+471 FHAFVDLMRQQP

-501 ADAKIMNLL
+501 ADAKVIDLL
-510 EDPDI
+510 GDPDI
-515 TFNTKSKVDLTA
+515 TFNTKSKADLTA
-527 LAQAFPLQEGVTI
+527 LAKTFPLQDGVTI
-540 GGDLE
+540 GGNLD
-545 ADLRLKCRLSSIKKQ
+545 ADLHLKCRLSSIKKQ
-560 DLGRIRLGGKLKMT
+560 DLGRIRMAGKLELK
-574 NLQLRDVN
+574 NLSLRDTN
-582 KGFEFASD
+582 RDFEFTSD
-590 ASLNFIGNDNLAAR
+590 ASLKFMGNDNLAAQ

-611 LQSKLA
+611 LRSKLG
-617 NSNVEKLTMS
+617 NSNVEKLTMT

-639 TDVECKFTLNR
+639 ADMECKFLLNR

-684 SLSLSADTMFCRAW
+684 ALSLKADTMFCRAGQ
-698 KTKMGVDRAGFAV
+698 TKMGMDKAGFAV
-711 TAEKLHD
+711 TAEKLRD

-727 GFRRMRMSTPEFA
+727 GFNRMKMSTPEFA

-772 ATGAIYDLYG
+772 ATGVVYDLYG
-782 TMKHHRPLRG
+782 TMKRHRPLRA
-792 KLEVSSR
+792 KLEISSR
-799 NLDCNQL
+799 NLDCNQI
-806 INSLSFPEDT
+806 INSLNFPEDT
-816 LQAEVD
+816 LQAEAD
-822 TTASSLELFVIP
+822 TTSASLELFVIP
-834 KSLDFELQTNLKRV
+834 KNLDFELQTNLKRV
-848 KYDKMIFEDVRGAV
+848 KYDNMVFEDVHGAV

-872 GLSMKGMDAQ
+872 DLSMRGMDAQ
-882 MNATLVYRAQEKKQ
+882 MNATLVYRAREKKS
-896 GYAGFDFRLHKINI
+896 GYAGFDFKLHKINI
-910 AKLVEFAPSLDTIVP
+910 AKLVEFVPSLDTIVP
-925 MLRSFQGVVDFEAAA
+925 MLRSFQGVVDFDAAA

-983 KNKER
+983 KNKKR

-994 SVNMTIKDG
+994 SVNMTVKDG

-1021 GGTQGLDMNFDYHI
+1021 GGTQGLDMNFSYHI

-1069 VTSVEI
+1069 VTPVEI

-1083 NMGRQIVNDF
+1083 NMGQQIVNDF
-1093 RQVMKR
+1093 HRVMSR
-1099 KPE
+1099 KPESE

>member
-1 MYKEEKRQ
+1 MYREEKRQ

-21 LVEVFSDNSAKTLNF
+21 LAEVFSDNSAKTLNF
-36 CTNTFEILLKKIGE
+36 CTNTFEILLKEIGE

-69 RHNSGFCCF
+69 RHNSSFCCF
-78 SGFLVTKTGFLIKEK
+78 RGFLVTKTGFLIKEK

-104 CRKLGMKK
+104 CRELGMKK

-363 LNDANISLNGTTF
+363 LNDANISLNGITF

-382 KRDTVRRALNVD
+382 KRDTVRRAINVD

-445 TLKVQIDKASAKYD
+445 TLKVQIDKASAKYE

-582 KGFEFASD
+582 KGFEFTSD

-698 KTKMGVDRAGFAV
+698 KTKMGMDRAGFAV

-792 KLEVSSR
+792 KLEISSR

-806 INSLSFPEDT
+806 INSLNFPEDT

-834 KSLDFELQTNLKRV
+834 KNLDFELQTNLKRV

-1048 NITGNLDKMKFKLG
+1048 NITGNLDMMKFKLG

-1069 VTSVEI
+1069 VTPVEI

>member
-1 MYKEEKRQ
+1 
-9 YVSKNLLKSIFY
+9 
-21 LVEVFSDNSAKTLNF
+21 
-36 CTNTFEILLKKIGE
+36 
-50 VVQIL
+50 
-55 KKYLDVFGKICPSF
+55 
-69 RHNSGFCCF
+69 
-78 SGFLVTKTGFLIKEK
+78 
-93 QGTVKKLSLYL
+93 
-104 CRKLGMKK
+104 
-112 IMKKR
+112 MKKR

-130 SLIVLI
+130 SLIAVVLI
-136 LIAIT
+136 VIVIVT
-141 VAINFVFTPS
+141 NFVFTPA

-160 ANQALNAKLE
+160 ANQALNAKLD

-190 DGSLVSKVFSDT
+190 DGHLVSKVLNDT

-210 LSFGKCVVVV
+210 LSFGKCVVVI
-220 NPIDYLINKK
+220 NPLDYLMERKV
-230 ITLNYLGLE
+230 TLNYLGLE
-239 DASVYAYKS
+239 DASVYAFKNKD
-248 REGIANWDIVASD
+248 GIANWDIVASD
-261 TTAVADTAS
+261 TAEVEADTAS
-270 SGKTDL
+270 ADKQML
-276 SGGIDIRRVSLKRA
+276 SGGIDIRRVALKRA

-303 RLTNAALNLTASLQ
+303 RLTNASLNLTASLH
-317 KEHSKLAMRFSNDN
+317 KEHSTLGLRFANDN

-346 TDLKTSLDLDR
+346 TELKTSLDLDR
-357 STRTLT
+357 RTRTLT
-363 LNDANISLNGTTF
+363 LKDANISINGITF

-382 KRDTVRRALNVD
+382 KRDTVQRALCID
-394 IAYALHAP
+394 MAYGLHAP
-402 SLETVFN
+402 SLETVLN

-414 VLKRESMEARGS
+414 VLKREEMTAKGS
-426 VKMEGDVKGWYGKQ
+426 VKMEGDVKGWYGKE

-445 TLKVQIDKASAKYD
+445 TLKVKIDKASAKYD

-466 NFTAD
+466 DFTAD
-471 FYAFVDLMRKQP
+471 FHAFVDLMRRQP

-501 ADAKIMNLL
+501 ADAKVTDLL
-510 EDPDI
+510 GDPDI
-515 TFNTKSKVDLTA
+515 TFNTKSKADLTA
-527 LAQAFPLQEGVTI
+527 LAKTFPLQDGVTI
-540 GGDLE
+540 GGNLD
-545 ADLRLKCRLSSIKKQ
+545 ADLHLKCRLSSIKKQ
-560 DLGRIRLGGKLKMT
+560 DLGRIRMAGKLELK
-574 NLQLRDVN
+574 NLSLRDTN
-582 KGFEFASD
+582 RNFEFTSD
-590 ASLNFIGNDNLAAR
+590 ASLKFMGNDNLAAQ

-611 LQSKLA
+611 LRSKLG
-617 NSNVEKLTMS
+617 NSNVEKLTMT

-639 TDVECKFTLNR
+639 ADMECKFLLNR

-684 SLSLSADTMFCRAW
+684 ALSLKADTMFCRAGQ
-698 KTKMGVDRAGFAV
+698 TKMGMDKAGFAV
-711 TAEKLHD
+711 TAEKLRD

-727 GFRRMRMSTPEFA
+727 GFNRMKMSTPEFA

-772 ATGAIYDLYG
+772 ATGVVYDLYG
-782 TMKHHRPLRG
+782 TMKRHRPLRA
-792 KLEVSSR
+792 KLEISSR
-799 NLDCNQL
+799 NLDCNQI
-806 INSLSFPEDT
+806 INSLNFPEDT
-816 LQAEVD
+816 LQAEAD
-822 TTASSLELFVIP
+822 TTSASLELFVIP
-834 KSLDFELQTNLKRV
+834 KNLDFELQTNLKRV
-848 KYDKMIFEDVRGAV
+848 KYDNMVFEDVHGAV

-872 GLSMKGMDAQ
+872 DLSMRGMDAQ
-882 MNATLVYRAQEKKQ
+882 MNATLVYRAREKKS
-896 GYAGFDFRLHKINI
+896 GYAGFDFKLHKINI
-910 AKLVEFAPSLDTIVP
+910 AKLVEFVPSLDTIVP
-925 MLRSFQGVVDFEAAA
+925 MLRSFQGVVDFDAAA

-983 KNKER
+983 KNKKR

-994 SVNMTIKDG
+994 SVNMTVKDG

-1021 GGTQGLDMNFDYHI
+1021 GGTQGLDMNFSYHI

-1069 VTSVEI
+1069 VTPVEI

-1083 NMGRQIVNDF
+1083 NMGQQIVNDF
-1093 RQVMKR
+1093 HRVMSR
-1099 KPE
+1099 KPESE

>member
-1 MYKEEKRQ
+1 
-9 YVSKNLLKSIFY
+9 
-21 LVEVFSDNSAKTLNF
+21 
-36 CTNTFEILLKKIGE
+36 
-50 VVQIL
+50 
-55 KKYLDVFGKICPSF
+55 
-69 RHNSGFCCF
+69 
-78 SGFLVTKTGFLIKEK
+78 
-93 QGTVKKLSLYL
+93 
-104 CRKLGMKK
+104 
-112 IMKKR
+112 MKKR

-130 SLIVLI
+130 SLIAVVLI
-136 LIAIT
+136 VIVIVT
-141 VAINFVFTPS
+141 NFVFTPA

-160 ANQALNAKLE
+160 ANQALNAKLD

-190 DGSLVSKVFSDT
+190 DGHLVSKVLNDT

-210 LSFGKCVVVV
+210 LSFGKCVVVI
-220 NPIDYLINKK
+220 NPLDYLMERKV
-230 ITLNYLGLE
+230 TLNYLGLE
-239 DASVYAYKS
+239 DASVYAFKNKD
-248 REGIANWDIVASD
+248 GIANWDIVASD
-261 TTAVADTAS
+261 TAEVEADTAS
-270 SGKTDL
+270 AGKQML
-276 SGGIDIRRVSLKRA
+276 SGGIDIRRVALKRA

-303 RLTNAALNLTASLQ
+303 RLTNASLNLTASLH
-317 KEHSKLAMRFSNDN
+317 KEHSTLGLRFANDN

-346 TDLKTSLDLDR
+346 TELKTSLDLDR
-357 STRTLT
+357 RTRTLT
-363 LNDANISLNGTTF
+363 LKDANISINGITF

-382 KRDTVRRALNVD
+382 KRDTVQRALCID
-394 IAYALHAP
+394 MAYGLHAP
-402 SLETVFN
+402 SLETVLN

-414 VLKRESMEARGS
+414 VLKREEMTAKGS
-426 VKMEGDVKGWYGKQ
+426 VKMEGDVKGWYGKE

-445 TLKVQIDKASAKYD
+445 TLKVKIDKASAKYD

-466 NFTAD
+466 DFTAD
-471 FYAFVDLMRKQP
+471 FHAFVDLMRRQP

-501 ADAKIMNLL
+501 ADAKVTDLL
-510 EDPDI
+510 GDPDI
-515 TFNTKSKVDLTA
+515 TFNTKSKADLTA
-527 LAQAFPLQEGVTI
+527 LAKTFPLQDGVTI
-540 GGDLE
+540 GGNLD
-545 ADLRLKCRLSSIKKQ
+545 ADLHLKCRLSSIKKQ
-560 DLGRIRLGGKLKMT
+560 DLGRIRMAGKLELK
-574 NLQLRDVN
+574 NLSLRDTN
-582 KGFEFASD
+582 RDFEFTSD
-590 ASLNFIGNDNLAAR
+590 ASLKFMGNDNLAAQ

-611 LQSKLA
+611 LRSKLG
-617 NSNVEKLTMS
+617 NSNVEKLTMT

-639 TDVECKFTLNR
+639 ADMECKFLLNR

-684 SLSLSADTMFCRAW
+684 ALSLKADTMFCRAGQ
-698 KTKMGVDRAGFAV
+698 TKMGMDKAGFAV
-711 TAEKLHD
+711 TAEKLRD

-727 GFRRMRMSTPEFA
+727 GFNRMKMSTPEFA

-772 ATGAIYDLYG
+772 ATGVVYDLYG
-782 TMKHHRPLRG
+782 TMKRHRPLRA
-792 KLEVSSR
+792 KLEISSR
-799 NLDCNQL
+799 NLDCNQI
-806 INSLSFPEDT
+806 INSLNFPEDT
-816 LQAEVD
+816 LQAEAD
-822 TTASSLELFVIP
+822 TTSASLELFVIP
-834 KSLDFELQTNLKRV
+834 KNLDFELQTNLKRV
-848 KYDKMIFEDVRGAV
+848 KYDNMVFEDVHGAV

-872 GLSMKGMDAQ
+872 DLSMRGMDAQ
-882 MNATLVYRAQEKKQ
+882 MNATLVYRAREKKS
-896 GYAGFDFRLHKINI
+896 GYAGFDFKLHKINI
-910 AKLVEFAPSLDTIVP
+910 AKLVEFVPSLDTIVP
-925 MLRSFQGVVDFEAAA
+925 MLRSFQGVVDFDAAA

-983 KNKER
+983 KNKKR

-994 SVNMTIKDG
+994 SVNMTVKDG

-1021 GGTQGLDMNFDYHI
+1021 GGTQGLDMNFSYHI

-1069 VTSVEI
+1069 VTPVEI

-1083 NMGRQIVNDF
+1083 NMGQQIVNDF
-1093 RQVMKR
+1093 HRVMSR
-1099 KPE
+1099 KPESE

>member
-1 MYKEEKRQ
+1 M
-9 YVSKNLLKSIFY
+9 
-21 LVEVFSDNSAKTLNF
+21 
-36 CTNTFEILLKKIGE
+36 
-50 VVQIL
+50 
-55 KKYLDVFGKICPSF
+55 GKICPSF
-69 RHNSGFCCF
+69 RHYSGFCCF
-78 SGFLVTKTGFLIKEK
+78 RGFLVTKTGFLIKEK

-104 CRKLGMKK
+104 CRELGMKK

-239 DASVYAYKS
+239 DASVYAYKN

-363 LNDANISLNGTTF
+363 LNDANISLNGITF

-382 KRDTVRRALNVD
+382 KRDTVRRTLNVD

-582 KGFEFASD
+582 KGFEFTSD

-698 KTKMGVDRAGFAV
+698 KTKMGMDRAGFAV

-792 KLEVSSR
+792 KLEISSR

-806 INSLSFPEDT
+806 INSLNFSEDT

-834 KSLDFELQTNLKRV
+834 KNLDFELQTNLKRV

-872 GLSMKGMDAQ
+872 GLSMRGMDAQ

-1069 VTSVEI
+1069 VTPVEI

>member
-1 MYKEEKRQ
+1 
-9 YVSKNLLKSIFY
+9 
-21 LVEVFSDNSAKTLNF
+21 
-36 CTNTFEILLKKIGE
+36 
-50 VVQIL
+50 
-55 KKYLDVFGKICPSF
+55 
-69 RHNSGFCCF
+69 
-78 SGFLVTKTGFLIKEK
+78 
-93 QGTVKKLSLYL
+93 
-104 CRKLGMKK
+104 
-112 IMKKR
+112 MKKR

-130 SLIVLI
+130 SLIAVVLI
-136 LIAIT
+136 VIVIVT
-141 VAINFVFTPS
+141 NFVFTPA

-160 ANQALNAKLE
+160 ANQALNAKLD

-190 DGSLVSKVFSDT
+190 DGHLVSKVLNDT

-210 LSFGKCVVVV
+210 LSFGKCVVVI
-220 NPIDYLINKK
+220 NPLDYLMERKV
-230 ITLNYLGLE
+230 TLNYLGLE
-239 DASVYAYKS
+239 DASVYAFKNKD
-248 REGIANWDIVASD
+248 GIANWDIVASD
-261 TTAVADTAS
+261 TAEVEADTAS
-270 SGKTDL
+270 ADKQML
-276 SGGIDIRRVSLKRA
+276 SGGIDIRRVALKRA

-303 RLTNAALNLTASLQ
+303 RLTNASLNLTASLH
-317 KEHSKLAMRFSNDN
+317 KEHSTLGLRFANDN

-346 TDLKTSLDLDR
+346 TELKTSLDLDR
-357 STRTLT
+357 RTRTLT
-363 LNDANISLNGTTF
+363 LKDANISINGITF

-382 KRDTVRRALNVD
+382 KRDTVQRALCID
-394 IAYALHAP
+394 MAYGLHAP
-402 SLETVFN
+402 SLETVLN

-414 VLKRESMEARGS
+414 VLKREEMTAKGS
-426 VKMEGDVKGWYGKQ
+426 VKMEGDVKGWYGKE

-445 TLKVQIDKASAKYD
+445 TLKVKIDKASAKYD
-459 KLPYGID
+459 KLPYEID
-466 NFTAD
+466 DFTAD
-471 FYAFVDLMRKQP
+471 FHAFVDLMRRQP

-501 ADAKIMNLL
+501 ADAKVTDLL
-510 EDPDI
+510 GDPDI
-515 TFNTKSKVDLTA
+515 TFNTKSKADLTA
-527 LAQAFPLQEGVTI
+527 LAKTFPLQDGVTI
-540 GGDLE
+540 GGNLD
-545 ADLRLKCRLSSIKKQ
+545 ADLHLKCRLSSIKKQ
-560 DLGRIRLGGKLKMT
+560 DLGRIRMAGKLELK
-574 NLQLRDVN
+574 NLSLRDTN
-582 KGFEFASD
+582 RDFEFTSD
-590 ASLNFIGNDNLAAR
+590 ASLKFMGNDNLAAQ

-611 LQSKLA
+611 LRSKLG
-617 NSNVEKLTMS
+617 NSNVEKLTMT

-639 TDVECKFTLNR
+639 ADMECKFLLNR

-684 SLSLSADTMFCRAW
+684 ALSLKADTMFCRAGQ
-698 KTKMGVDRAGFAV
+698 TKMGMDKAGFAV
-711 TAEKLHD
+711 TAEKLRD

-727 GFRRMRMSTPEFA
+727 GFNRMKMSTPEFA

-772 ATGAIYDLYG
+772 ATGVVYDLYG
-782 TMKHHRPLRG
+782 TMKRHRPLRA
-792 KLEVSSR
+792 KLEISSR
-799 NLDCNQL
+799 NLDCNQI
-806 INSLSFPEDT
+806 INSLNFPEDT
-816 LQAEVD
+816 LQAEAD
-822 TTASSLELFVIP
+822 TTSASLELFVIP
-834 KSLDFELQTNLKRV
+834 KNLDFELQTNLKRV
-848 KYDKMIFEDVRGAV
+848 KYDNMVFEDVHGAV

-872 GLSMKGMDAQ
+872 DLSMRGMDAQ
-882 MNATLVYRAQEKKQ
+882 MNATLVYRAREKKS
-896 GYAGFDFRLHKINI
+896 GYAGFDFKLHKINI
-910 AKLVEFAPSLDTIVP
+910 AKLVEFVPSLDTIVP
-925 MLRSFQGVVDFEAAA
+925 MLRSFQGVVDFDAAA

-983 KNKER
+983 KNKKR

-994 SVNMTIKDG
+994 SVNMTVKDG

-1021 GGTQGLDMNFDYHI
+1021 GGTQGLDMNFSYHI

-1069 VTSVEI
+1069 VTPVEI

-1083 NMGRQIVNDF
+1083 NMGQQIVNDF
-1093 RQVMKR
+1093 HRVMSR
-1099 KPE
+1099 KPESE

>member
-1 MYKEEKRQ
+1 MYREEKRQ

-21 LVEVFSDNSAKTLNF
+21 LAEVFPDNSAKTLNF
-36 CTNTFEILLKKIGE
+36 CTNTFEILLKKIGK

-55 KKYLDVFGKICPSF
+55 KKYLDVLGKICPSF
-69 RHNSGFCCF
+69 RHYSGFCCF
-78 SGFLVTKTGFLIKEK
+78 RGFLVTKTGFLIKEK

-104 CRKLGMKK
+104 CRELGMKK

-239 DASVYAYKS
+239 DASVYAYKN

-363 LNDANISLNGTTF
+363 LNDANISLNGITF

-382 KRDTVRRALNVD
+382 KRDTVRRTLNVD

-545 ADLRLKCRLSSIKKQ
+545 ADLRLKCRLSPIKKQ

-582 KGFEFASD
+582 KGFEFTSD

-698 KTKMGVDRAGFAV
+698 KTKMGMDRAGFAV

-792 KLEVSSR
+792 KLEISSR

-806 INSLSFPEDT
+806 INSLNFPEDT

-834 KSLDFELQTNLKRV
+834 KNLDFELQTNLKRV

-1069 VTSVEI
+1069 VTPVEI

>member
-1 MYKEEKRQ
+1 MYREEKRQ

-21 LVEVFSDNSAKTLNF
+21 LAEVFPDNSAKTLNF
-36 CTNTFEILLKKIGE
+36 CTNTFEILLKKIGK

-55 KKYLDVFGKICPSF
+55 KKYLDVLGKICPSF
-69 RHNSGFCCF
+69 RHYSGFCCF
-78 SGFLVTKTGFLIKEK
+78 RGFLVTKTGFLIKEK

-104 CRKLGMKK
+104 CRELGMKK

-239 DASVYAYKS
+239 DASVYAYKN

-363 LNDANISLNGTTF
+363 LNDANISLNGITF

-382 KRDTVRRALNVD
+382 KRDTVRRTLNVD

-459 KLPYGID
+459 KLPYSID

-582 KGFEFASD
+582 KGFEFTSD

-698 KTKMGVDRAGFAV
+698 KTKMGMDRAGFAV

-792 KLEVSSR
+792 KLEISSR

-806 INSLSFPEDT
+806 INSLNFPEDT

-834 KSLDFELQTNLKRV
+834 KNLDFELQTNLKRV

-1069 VTSVEI
+1069 VTPVEI

>member
-1 MYKEEKRQ
+1 
-9 YVSKNLLKSIFY
+9 
-21 LVEVFSDNSAKTLNF
+21 
-36 CTNTFEILLKKIGE
+36 
-50 VVQIL
+50 
-55 KKYLDVFGKICPSF
+55 
-69 RHNSGFCCF
+69 
-78 SGFLVTKTGFLIKEK
+78 
-93 QGTVKKLSLYL
+93 
-104 CRKLGMKK
+104 
-112 IMKKR
+112 MKKR

-130 SLIVLI
+130 SLIAVVLI
-136 LIAIT
+136 VIVIVT
-141 VAINFVFTPS
+141 NFVFTPA

-160 ANQALNAKLE
+160 ANQALNAKLD

-190 DGSLVSKVFSDT
+190 DGHLVSKVLNDT

-210 LSFGKCVVVV
+210 LSFGKCVVVI
-220 NPIDYLINKK
+220 NPLDYLMERKV
-230 ITLNYLGLE
+230 TLNYLGLE
-239 DASVYAYKS
+239 DASVYAFKNKD
-248 REGIANWDIVASD
+248 GIANWDIVASD
-261 TTAVADTAS
+261 TAEVEADTAS
-270 SGKTDL
+270 ADKQML
-276 SGGIDIRRVSLKRA
+276 SGGIDIRRVALKRA

-303 RLTNAALNLTASLQ
+303 RLTNASLNLTASLH
-317 KEHSKLAMRFSNDN
+317 KEHSTLGLRFANDN

-346 TDLKTSLDLDR
+346 TELKTSLDLDR
-357 STRTLT
+357 RTRTLT
-363 LNDANISLNGTTF
+363 LKDANISINGITF

-382 KRDTVRRALNVD
+382 KRDTVQRALCID
-394 IAYALHAP
+394 MAYGLHAP
-402 SLETVFN
+402 SLETVLN

-414 VLKRESMEARGS
+414 VLKREEMTAKGS
-426 VKMEGDVKGWYGKQ
+426 VKMEGDVKGWYGKE

-445 TLKVQIDKASAKYD
+445 TLKVKIDKASAKYD

-466 NFTAD
+466 DFTAD
-471 FYAFVDLMRKQP
+471 FHAFVDLMRQQP

-501 ADAKIMNLL
+501 ADAKVTDLL
-510 EDPDI
+510 GDPDI
-515 TFNTKSKVDLTA
+515 TFNTKSKADLTA
-527 LAQAFPLQEGVTI
+527 LAKTFPLQDGVTI
-540 GGDLE
+540 GGNLD
-545 ADLRLKCRLSSIKKQ
+545 ADLHLKCRLSSIKKQ
-560 DLGRIRLGGKLKMT
+560 DLGRIRMAGKLELK
-574 NLQLRDVN
+574 NLSLRDTN
-582 KGFEFASD
+582 RDFEFTSD
-590 ASLNFIGNDNLAAR
+590 ASLKFMGNDNLAAQ

-611 LQSKLA
+611 LRSKLG
-617 NSNVEKLTMS
+617 NSNVEKLTMT

-639 TDVECKFTLNR
+639 ADMECKFLLNR

-684 SLSLSADTMFCRAW
+684 ALSLKADTMFCRAGQ
-698 KTKMGVDRAGFAV
+698 TKMGMDKAGFAV
-711 TAEKLHD
+711 TAEKLRD

-727 GFRRMRMSTPEFA
+727 GFNRMKMSTPEFA

-772 ATGAIYDLYG
+772 ATGVVYDLYG
-782 TMKHHRPLRG
+782 TMKRHRPLRA
-792 KLEVSSR
+792 KLEISSR
-799 NLDCNQL
+799 NLDCNQI
-806 INSLSFPEDT
+806 INSLNFPEDT
-816 LQAEVD
+816 LRAEAD
-822 TTASSLELFVIP
+822 TTSASLELFVIP
-834 KSLDFELQTNLKRV
+834 KNLDFELQTNLKRV
-848 KYDKMIFEDVRGAV
+848 KYDNMVFEDVHGAV

-872 GLSMKGMDAQ
+872 DLSMRGMDAQ
-882 MNATLVYRAQEKKQ
+882 MNATLVYRAREKKS
-896 GYAGFDFRLHKINI
+896 GYAGFDFKLHKINN
-910 AKLVEFAPSLDTIVP
+910 AKLVEFVPSLDTIVP
-925 MLRSFQGVVDFEAAA
+925 MLRSFQGVVDFDAAA

-983 KNKER
+983 KNKKR

-994 SVNMTIKDG
+994 SVNMTVKDG

-1021 GGTQGLDMNFDYHI
+1021 GGTQGLDMNFSYHI

-1069 VTSVEI
+1069 VTPVEI

-1083 NMGRQIVNDF
+1083 NMGQQIVNDF
-1093 RQVMKR
+1093 HRVMSR
-1099 KPE
+1099 KPESE

>member
-1 MYKEEKRQ
+1 
-9 YVSKNLLKSIFY
+9 
-21 LVEVFSDNSAKTLNF
+21 
-36 CTNTFEILLKKIGE
+36 
-50 VVQIL
+50 
-55 KKYLDVFGKICPSF
+55 
-69 RHNSGFCCF
+69 
-78 SGFLVTKTGFLIKEK
+78 
-93 QGTVKKLSLYL
+93 
-104 CRKLGMKK
+104 
-112 IMKKR
+112 MKKR

-130 SLIVLI
+130 SLIAVVLI
-136 LIAIT
+136 VIVIVT
-141 VAINFVFTPS
+141 NFVFTPA

-160 ANQALNAKLE
+160 ANQALNAKLD

-190 DGSLVSKVFSDT
+190 DGHLVSKVLNDT

-210 LSFGKCVVVV
+210 LSFGKCVVVI
-220 NPIDYLINKK
+220 NPLDYLMERKV
-230 ITLNYLGLE
+230 TLNYLGLE
-239 DASVYAYKS
+239 DASVYAFKNKD
-248 REGIANWDIVASD
+248 GIANWDIVASD
-261 TTAVADTAS
+261 TAEVEADTAS
-270 SGKTDL
+270 ADKQML
-276 SGGIDIRRVSLKRA
+276 SGGIDIRRVALKRA

-303 RLTNAALNLTASLQ
+303 RLTNASLNLTASLH
-317 KEHSKLAMRFSNDN
+317 KEHSTLGLRFANDN

-346 TDLKTSLDLDR
+346 TELKTSLDLDR
-357 STRTLT
+357 RTRTLT
-363 LNDANISLNGTTF
+363 LKDANISINGITF

-382 KRDTVRRALNVD
+382 KRDTVQRALCID
-394 IAYALHAP
+394 MAYGLHAP
-402 SLETVFN
+402 SLETVLN

-414 VLKRESMEARGS
+414 VLKREEMTAKGS
-426 VKMEGDVKGWYGKQ
+426 VKMEGDVKGWYGKE

-445 TLKVQIDKASAKYD
+445 TLKVKIDKASAKYD

-466 NFTAD
+466 DFTAD
-471 FYAFVDLMRKQP
+471 FHAFVDLMRRQP

-501 ADAKIMNLL
+501 ADAKVTDLL
-510 EDPDI
+510 GDPDI
-515 TFNTKSKVDLTA
+515 TFNTKSKADLTA
-527 LAQAFPLQEGVTI
+527 LAKTFPLQDGVTI
-540 GGDLE
+540 GGNLD
-545 ADLRLKCRLSSIKKQ
+545 ADLHLKCRLSSIKKQ
-560 DLGRIRLGGKLKMT
+560 DLGRIRMAGKLELK
-574 NLQLRDVN
+574 NLSLRDTN
-582 KGFEFASD
+582 RDFEFTSD
-590 ASLNFIGNDNLAAR
+590 ASLKFMGNDNLAAQ

-611 LQSKLA
+611 LRSKLG
-617 NSNVEKLTMS
+617 NSNVEKLTMT

-639 TDVECKFTLNR
+639 ADMECKFLLNR

-684 SLSLSADTMFCRAW
+684 ALSLKADTMFCRAGQ
-698 KTKMGVDRAGFAV
+698 TKMGMDKAGFAV
-711 TAEKLHD
+711 TAEKLRD

-727 GFRRMRMSTPEFA
+727 GFNRMKMSTPEFA

-772 ATGAIYDLYG
+772 ATGVVYDLYG
-782 TMKHHRPLRG
+782 TMKRHRPLRA
-792 KLEVSSR
+792 KLEISSR
-799 NLDCNQL
+799 NLDCNQI
-806 INSLSFPEDT
+806 INSLNFPEDT
-816 LQAEVD
+816 LQAEAD
-822 TTASSLELFVIP
+822 TTSASLELFVIP
-834 KSLDFELQTNLKRV
+834 KNLDFELQTNLKRV
-848 KYDKMIFEDVRGAV
+848 KYDNMVFEDVHGAV

-872 GLSMKGMDAQ
+872 DLSMRGMDTQ
-882 MNATLVYRAQEKKQ
+882 MNATLVYRAREKKS
-896 GYAGFDFRLHKINI
+896 GYAGFDFKLHKINI
-910 AKLVEFAPSLDTIVP
+910 AKLVEFVPSLDTIVP
-925 MLRSFQGVVDFEAAA
+925 MLRSFQGVVDFDAAA

-983 KNKER
+983 KNKKR

-994 SVNMTIKDG
+994 SVNMTVKDG

-1021 GGTQGLDMNFDYHI
+1021 GGTQGLDMNFSYHI

-1069 VTSVEI
+1069 VTPVEI

-1083 NMGRQIVNDF
+1083 NMGQQIVNDF
-1093 RQVMKR
+1093 HRVMSR
-1099 KPE
+1099 KPESE

>member
-1 MYKEEKRQ
+1 
-9 YVSKNLLKSIFY
+9 
-21 LVEVFSDNSAKTLNF
+21 
-36 CTNTFEILLKKIGE
+36 
-50 VVQIL
+50 
-55 KKYLDVFGKICPSF
+55 
-69 RHNSGFCCF
+69 
-78 SGFLVTKTGFLIKEK
+78 
-93 QGTVKKLSLYL
+93 
-104 CRKLGMKK
+104 
-112 IMKKR
+112 MKKR

-130 SLIVLI
+130 SLIAVVLI
-136 LIAIT
+136 VIVIVT
-141 VAINFVFTPS
+141 NFVFTPA

-160 ANQALNAKLE
+160 ANQALNAKLD

-190 DGSLVSKVFSDT
+190 DGHLVSKVLNDT

-210 LSFGKCVVVV
+210 LSFGKCVVVI
-220 NPIDYLINKK
+220 NPLDYLMERKV
-230 ITLNYLGLE
+230 TLNYLGLE
-239 DASVYAYKS
+239 DASVYAFKNKD
-248 REGIANWDIVASD
+248 GIANWDIVASD
-261 TTAVADTAS
+261 TAEVEADTAS
-270 SGKTDL
+270 ADKQML
-276 SGGIDIRRVSLKRA
+276 SGGIDIRRVALKRA

-303 RLTNAALNLTASLQ
+303 RLTNASLNLTASLH
-317 KEHSKLAMRFSNDN
+317 KEHSTLGLRFANDN

-346 TDLKTSLDLDR
+346 TELKTSLDLDR
-357 STRTLT
+357 RTRTLT
-363 LNDANISLNGTTF
+363 LKDANISINGITF

-382 KRDTVRRALNVD
+382 KRDTVQRALCID
-394 IAYALHAP
+394 MAYGLHAP
-402 SLETVFN
+402 SLETVLN

-414 VLKRESMEARGS
+414 VLKHEEMTAKGS
-426 VKMEGDVKGWYGKQ
+426 VKMEGDVKGWYGKE

-445 TLKVQIDKASAKYD
+445 TLKVKIDKASAKYD

-466 NFTAD
+466 DFTAD
-471 FYAFVDLMRKQP
+471 FHAFVDLMRRQP

-501 ADAKIMNLL
+501 ADAKVTDLL
-510 EDPDI
+510 GDPDI
-515 TFNTKSKVDLTA
+515 TFNTKSKADLTA
-527 LAQAFPLQEGVTI
+527 LAKTFPLQDGVTI
-540 GGDLE
+540 GGNLD
-545 ADLRLKCRLSSIKKQ
+545 ADLHLKCRLSSIKKQ
-560 DLGRIRLGGKLKMT
+560 DLGRIRMAGKLELK
-574 NLQLRDVN
+574 NLSLRDTN
-582 KGFEFASD
+582 RDFEFTSD
-590 ASLNFIGNDNLAAR
+590 ASLKFMGNDNLAAQ

-611 LQSKLA
+611 LRSKLG
-617 NSNVEKLTMS
+617 NSNVEKLTMT

-639 TDVECKFTLNR
+639 ADMECKFLLNR

-684 SLSLSADTMFCRAW
+684 ALSLKADTMFCRAGQ
-698 KTKMGVDRAGFAV
+698 TKMGMDKAGFAV
-711 TAEKLHD
+711 TAEKLRD

-727 GFRRMRMSTPEFA
+727 GFNRMKMSTPEFA

-772 ATGAIYDLYG
+772 ATGVVYDLYG
-782 TMKHHRPLRG
+782 TMKRHRPLRA
-792 KLEVSSR
+792 KLEISSR
-799 NLDCNQL
+799 NLDCNQI
-806 INSLSFPEDT
+806 INSLNFPEDT
-816 LQAEVD
+816 LQAEAD
-822 TTASSLELFVIP
+822 TTSASLELFVIP
-834 KSLDFELQTNLKRV
+834 KNLDFELQTNLKRV
-848 KYDKMIFEDVRGAV
+848 KYDNMVFEDVHGAV
-862 DIRNQAVHLK
+862 DIRNHAVHLK
-872 GLSMKGMDAQ
+872 DLSMRGMDAQ
-882 MNATLVYRAQEKKQ
+882 MNATLVYRAREKKS
-896 GYAGFDFRLHKINI
+896 GYAGFDFKLHKINI
-910 AKLVEFAPSLDTIVP
+910 AKLVEFVPSLDTIVP
-925 MLRSFQGVVDFEAAA
+925 MLRSFQGVVDFDAAA

-983 KNKER
+983 KNKKR

-994 SVNMTIKDG
+994 SVNMTVKDG

-1021 GGTQGLDMNFDYHI
+1021 GGTQGLDMNFSYHI

-1069 VTSVEI
+1069 VTPVEI

-1083 NMGRQIVNDF
+1083 NMGQQIVNDF
-1093 RQVMKR
+1093 HRVMSR
-1099 KPE
+1099 KPESE

>member
-1 MYKEEKRQ
+1 MYEEEKRQ
-9 YVSKNLLKSIFY
+9 SVSKNLLKSIFY

-55 KKYLDVFGKICPSF
+55 KKYLDVFGKISPSF
-69 RHNSGFCCF
+69 RHNSSFCCF
-78 SGFLVTKTGFLIKEK
+78 RGFLVTKTGFLIKEK

-363 LNDANISLNGTTF
+363 LNDANISLNGITF

-382 KRDTVRRALNVD
+382 KRDTVRRTLNVD

-582 KGFEFASD
+582 KGFEFTSD

-698 KTKMGVDRAGFAV
+698 KTKMGMDRAGFAV

-792 KLEVSSR
+792 KLEISSR

-806 INSLSFPEDT
+806 INSLNFPEDT

-834 KSLDFELQTNLKRV
+834 KNLDFELQTNLKRV

-1069 VTSVEI
+1069 VTPVEI

>member
-1 MYKEEKRQ
+1 
-9 YVSKNLLKSIFY
+9 
-21 LVEVFSDNSAKTLNF
+21 
-36 CTNTFEILLKKIGE
+36 
-50 VVQIL
+50 
-55 KKYLDVFGKICPSF
+55 
-69 RHNSGFCCF
+69 
-78 SGFLVTKTGFLIKEK
+78 
-93 QGTVKKLSLYL
+93 
-104 CRKLGMKK
+104 
-112 IMKKR
+112 MKKR

-130 SLIVLI
+130 SLIAVVLI
-136 LIAIT
+136 VIVIVT
-141 VAINFVFTPS
+141 NFVFTPA

-160 ANQALNAKLE
+160 ANQALNAKLD

-190 DGSLVSKVFSDT
+190 DGHLVSKVLNDT

-210 LSFGKCVVVV
+210 LSFGKCVVVI
-220 NPIDYLINKK
+220 NPLDYLMERKV
-230 ITLNYLGLE
+230 TLNYLGLE
-239 DASVYAYKS
+239 DASVYAFKNKD
-248 REGIANWDIVASD
+248 GIANWDIVASD
-261 TTAVADTAS
+261 TAEVEADTAS
-270 SGKTDL
+270 ADKQML
-276 SGGIDIRRVSLKRA
+276 SGGIDIRRVALKRA

-303 RLTNAALNLTASLQ
+303 RLTNASLNLTASLH
-317 KEHSKLAMRFSNDN
+317 KEHSTLGLRFANDN
-331 VLFWQDGQLLVNKVA
+331 VLFWQDGQLLVSKVA
-346 TDLKTSLDLDR
+346 TELKTSLDLDR
-357 STRTLT
+357 RTRTLT
-363 LNDANISLNGTTF
+363 LKDANISINGITF

-382 KRDTVRRALNVD
+382 KRDTVQRALCID
-394 IAYALHAP
+394 MAYGLHAP
-402 SLETVFN
+402 SLETVLN

-414 VLKRESMEARGS
+414 VLKREEMTAKGS
-426 VKMEGDVKGWYGKQ
+426 VKMEGDVKGWYGKE

-445 TLKVQIDKASAKYD
+445 TLKVKIDKASAKYD

-466 NFTAD
+466 DFTAD
-471 FYAFVDLMRKQP
+471 FHAFVDLMRRQP

-501 ADAKIMNLL
+501 ADAKVTDLL
-510 EDPDI
+510 GDPDI
-515 TFNTKSKVDLTA
+515 TFNTKSKADLTA
-527 LAQAFPLQEGVTI
+527 LAKTFPLQDGVTI
-540 GGDLE
+540 GGNLD
-545 ADLRLKCRLSSIKKQ
+545 ADLHLKCRLSSIKKQ
-560 DLGRIRLGGKLKMT
+560 DLGRIRMAGKLELK
-574 NLQLRDVN
+574 NLSLRDTN
-582 KGFEFASD
+582 RDFEFTSD
-590 ASLNFIGNDNLAAR
+590 ASLKFMGNDNLAAQ

-611 LQSKLA
+611 LRSKLG
-617 NSNVEKLTMS
+617 NSNVEKLTMT

-639 TDVECKFTLNR
+639 ADMECKFLLNR

-684 SLSLSADTMFCRAW
+684 ALSLKADTMFCRAGQ
-698 KTKMGVDRAGFAV
+698 TKMGMDKAGFAV
-711 TAEKLHD
+711 TAEKLRD

-727 GFRRMRMSTPEFA
+727 GFNRMKMSTPEFA

-772 ATGAIYDLYG
+772 ATGVVYDLYG
-782 TMKHHRPLRG
+782 TMKRHRPLRA
-792 KLEVSSR
+792 KLEISSR
-799 NLDCNQL
+799 NLDCNQI
-806 INSLSFPEDT
+806 INSLNFPEDT
-816 LQAEVD
+816 LQAEAD
-822 TTASSLELFVIP
+822 TTSASLELFVIP
-834 KSLDFELQTNLKRV
+834 KNLDFELQTNLKRV
-848 KYDKMIFEDVRGAV
+848 KYDNMVFEDVHGAV

-872 GLSMKGMDAQ
+872 DLSMRGMDAQ
-882 MNATLVYRAQEKKQ
+882 MNATLVYRAREKKS
-896 GYAGFDFRLHKINI
+896 GYAGFDFKLHKINI
-910 AKLVEFAPSLDTIVP
+910 AKLVEFVPSLDTIVP
-925 MLRSFQGVVDFEAAA
+925 MLRSFQGVVDFDAAA

-983 KNKER
+983 KNKKR

-994 SVNMTIKDG
+994 SVNMTVKDG

-1021 GGTQGLDMNFDYHI
+1021 GGTQGLDMNFSYHI

-1069 VTSVEI
+1069 VTPVEI

-1083 NMGRQIVNDF
+1083 NMGQQIVNDF
-1093 RQVMKR
+1093 HRVMSR
-1099 KPE
+1099 KPESE

>member
-1 MYKEEKRQ
+1 M
-9 YVSKNLLKSIFY
+9 
-21 LVEVFSDNSAKTLNF
+21 
-36 CTNTFEILLKKIGE
+36 
-50 VVQIL
+50 
-55 KKYLDVFGKICPSF
+55 GKICPSF
-69 RHNSGFCCF
+69 RHYSGFCCF
-78 SGFLVTKTGFLIKEK
+78 RGFLVTKTGFLIKEK

-104 CRKLGMKK
+104 CRELGMKK

-239 DASVYAYKS
+239 DASVYAYKN

-363 LNDANISLNGTTF
+363 LNDANISLNGITF

-382 KRDTVRRALNVD
+382 KRDTVRRTLNVD

-582 KGFEFASD
+582 KGFEFTSD

-698 KTKMGVDRAGFAV
+698 KTKMGMDRAGFAV

-763 CRVGHSDLT
+763 CRVEHSDLT

-792 KLEVSSR
+792 KLEISSR

-806 INSLSFPEDT
+806 INSLNFSEDT

-834 KSLDFELQTNLKRV
+834 KNLDFELQTNLKRV

-872 GLSMKGMDAQ
+872 GLSMRGMDAQ

-1069 VTSVEI
+1069 VTPVEI

>member
-1 MYKEEKRQ
+1 M
-9 YVSKNLLKSIFY
+9 
-21 LVEVFSDNSAKTLNF
+21 
-36 CTNTFEILLKKIGE
+36 
-50 VVQIL
+50 
-55 KKYLDVFGKICPSF
+55 GKICPSF
-69 RHNSGFCCF
+69 RHYSGFCCF
-78 SGFLVTKTGFLIKEK
+78 RGFLVTKTGFLIKEK

-104 CRKLGMKK
+104 CRELGMKK

-239 DASVYAYKS
+239 DASVYAYKN

-363 LNDANISLNGTTF
+363 LNDANISLNGITF

-382 KRDTVRRALNVD
+382 NRDTVRRALNVD

-414 VLKRESMEARGS
+414 VLKRESMEAKGS

-445 TLKVQIDKASAKYD
+445 TLKVQIDKASAKYE

-540 GGDLE
+540 GGNLE

-582 KGFEFASD
+582 KGFEFTSD

-604 AEINKLV
+604 AEIHKLV

-698 KTKMGVDRAGFAV
+698 KTKMGMDRAGFAV

-792 KLEVSSR
+792 KLEISSR

-806 INSLSFPEDT
+806 INSLNFPEDT

-834 KSLDFELQTNLKRV
+834 KNLDFELQTNLKRV

-1069 VTSVEI
+1069 VTPVEI